1 MSDILQS
8 LNPVQREA
16 ASCTEGPL
24 LILAGAGSG
33 KTRVLTHRIAYL
45 IEEKQ
50 VNPWNIM
57 AITFTNKAAQEMR
70 ERVDRLVEFGA
81 ESIWVATFH
90 SSCVRILRRF
100 IDRLGYEKNFTIY
113 DTDDQKS
120 VIRKAVKELDLDPK
134 QYREGP
140 LLGMISSAK
149 NELIE
154 PQDFEDQAGGDFRLC
169 QEAKIYKAYQKTLID
184 NNAVD
189 FDDLLLLTVRLLREN
204 KEILE
209 MYQER
214 LRYIMVDEY
223 QDTNSVQFE
232 LIRLLSGKYRNLC
245 VVGDDD
251 QSIYKFRGADI
262 TNILSFEEAFPGA
275 KVVKLEQNYRSTN
288 RILEA
293 ANAVIANNAHRKE
306 KHLWSE
312 NGEGKE
318 VAFVQYETAYGEAES
333 VIDEILTA
341 VRTGKHQYQDCAIL
355 YRTNAQSRAFEEKC
369 IAKSVPYRLVG
380 GVNFYQRLEIKD
392 ILAYLKTIDS
402 GRDDLSVTRI
412 VNVPKRGIGQVTLN
426 KLSAYAADH
435 GLRLFQAME
444 QVKDIPGMGKA
455 ADKITSFV
463 NQIMVFRAFA
473 KELDADELINR
484 ILEETGYLEELEKL
498 EEEKAATKQENIE
511 ELQNKAA
518 DYYANH
524 DEATLTDF
532 LEEVALVADID
543 NMDSEADSLTLM
555 TLHSA
560 KGLEFPV
567 VYITGMEE
575 GMFPSYMSMNSGD
588 PGDIEE
594 ERRLCYVG
602 ITRAM
607 QELTLT
613 AAKQRMVHGNIQ
625 YNEISRFVREI
636 PAETLDWREE
646 SFGGLFQKGPSSFNK
661 APSSSTFGKSFG
673 SSSQSSFG
681 AGSSSFGSRKQGFDD
696 IFELKNPY
704 AEPLGGSSFGRSFG
718 NRGASAARNAASAP
732 ATYAKAFSSPKP
744 DSLEYGEG
752 DRVSHIK
759 FGKGTVLAIED
770 MKKDYQVTVEFDTA
784 GVKKLFAGFAKLKKI

>member
-1 MSDILQS
+1 MSIYDT
-8 LNPVQREA
+8 LNEQQKDAVLH
-16 ASCTEGPL
+16 TEGPV

-45 IEEKQ
+45 IEEKG

-70 ERVDRLVEFGA
+70 DRVDRLVEFGA

-90 SSCVRILRRF
+90 SSCVRILRRY
-100 IDRLGYEKNFTIY
+100 IDRLGYDNHFTIY

-140 LLGMISSAK
+140 LLGVISAAK
-149 NELIE
+149 NEMIE
-154 PQDFEDQAGGDFRLC
+154 PQDFETQAGGDFRMC

-204 KEILE
+204 RDILE
-209 MYQER
+209 AYQER

-232 LIRLLSGKYRNLC
+232 LIRLLSGKYHNLC

-262 TNILSFEEAFPGA
+262 TNILSFEETFPGA

-288 RILEA
+288 NILEA

-318 VAFVQYETAYGEAES
+318 VSFIHYETAYGEAED
-333 VIDEILTA
+333 VIDKIQTS
-341 VRTGKHQYQDCAIL
+341 VHMGKHQYQDCAIL

-369 IAKSVPYRLVG
+369 IKKSVPYRLVG
-380 GVNFYQRLEIKD
+380 GVNFYQRQEIKD

-426 KLSAYAADH
+426 KLAVYASEH
-435 GLRLFQAME
+435 GMRLFQAME
-444 QVKDIPGMGKA
+444 QVEQISGIGKA
-455 ADKITSFV
+455 ADKIKGFV
-463 NQIMVFRAFA
+463 NQIMVFRALA
-473 KELDADELINR
+473 KELDAAELIES
-484 ILEETGYLEELEKL
+484 ILEQTGYLEELEKL
-498 EEEKAATKQENIE
+498 EEDKAQAKQENLE
-511 ELQNKAA
+511 EFQNKAA

-524 DEATLTDF
+524 DEAALTDF

-567 VYITGMEE
+567 VYMTGMEE
-575 GMFPSYMSMNSGD
+575 GLFPSYMSMNSGD

-607 QELTLT
+607 QQLTLT

-625 YNEISRFVREI
+625 YSAISRFVKEL
-636 PAETLDWREE
+636 PQEKLDWKEE
-646 SFGGLFQKGPSSFNK
+646 TFGGLFKKGPSTTANLLSD
-661 APSSSTFGKSFG
+661 SLFGG
-673 SSSQSSFG
+673 SSSMSS
-681 AGSSSFGSRKQGFDD
+681 
-696 IFELKNPY
+696 
-704 AEPLGGSSFGRSFG
+704 GSSFS
-718 NRGASAARNAASAP
+718 ASQGSQTAKKTNYDNVFDLK
-732 ATYAKAFSSPKP
+732 YAKAFSSPKP
-744 DSLEYGEG
+744 DSLDYKEG

-759 FGKGTVLAIED
+759 FGKGTVLAVED

>member
-1 MSDILQS
+1 MRTVFLPFLWRKNVSDILQS
-8 LNPVQREA
+8 LNPVQKEA

-45 IEEKQ
+45 IEEKG

-70 ERVDRLVEFGA
+70 DRVDHLVEFGA

-90 SSCVRILRRF
+90 SSCVRILRRY
-100 IDRLGYEKNFTIY
+100 IDRLGYDNHFTIY

-140 LLGMISSAK
+140 LLGVISAAK
-149 NELIE
+149 NEMIE
-154 PQDFEDQAGGDFRLC
+154 PQDFETQAGGDFRMC

-204 KEILE
+204 RDILE
-209 MYQER
+209 AYQER

-232 LIRLLSGKYRNLC
+232 LIRLLSGKYHNLC

-262 TNILSFEEAFPGA
+262 TNILSFEETFPGA

-288 RILEA
+288 NILEA
-293 ANAVIANNAHRKE
+293 ANSVIANNAHRKE

-318 VAFVQYETAYGEAES
+318 VSFIHYETAYGEAED
-333 VIDEILTA
+333 VIDKIQTA
-341 VRTGKHQYQDCAIL
+341 VHMGKHQYQDCAIL

-369 IAKSVPYRLVG
+369 IKKSVPYRLVG
-380 GVNFYQRLEIKD
+380 GVNFYQRQEIKD

-426 KLSAYAADH
+426 KLAVYASEH
-435 GLRLFQAME
+435 GMRLFQAME
-444 QVKDIPGMGKA
+444 QVEQISGIGKA
-455 ADKITSFV
+455 ADKIKGFV
-463 NQIMVFRAFA
+463 NQIMVFRALA
-473 KELDADELINR
+473 KELDAAELIES
-484 ILEETGYLEELEKL
+484 ILEQTGYLEELEKL
-498 EEEKAATKQENIE
+498 EEDKAQAKQENLE
-511 ELQNKAA
+511 EFQNKAA

-524 DEATLTDF
+524 DEAALTDF

-567 VYITGMEE
+567 VYMTGMEE
-575 GMFPSYMSMNSGD
+575 GLFPSYMSMNSGD

-607 QELTLT
+607 QQLTLT

-625 YNEISRFVREI
+625 YSAISRFVKEL
-636 PAETLDWREE
+636 PQEKLDWKEE
-646 SFGGLFQKGPSSFNK
+646 TFGGLFKKGPSMTANSL
-661 APSSSTFGKSFG
+661 SDSLFGG
-673 SSSQSSFG
+673 SSSMSS
-681 AGSSSFGSRKQGFDD
+681 
-696 IFELKNPY
+696 
-704 AEPLGGSSFGRSFG
+704 GSSFS
-718 NRGASAARNAASAP
+718 ASQGSQTAKKTNYDNVFDLK
-732 ATYAKAFSSPKP
+732 YAKAFSSPKP
-744 DSLEYGEG
+744 DSLDYKEG

-759 FGKGTVLAIED
+759 FGKGTVLAVED

>member
-1 MSDILQS
+1 MRTVFLPFLWRKNVSDILQS
-8 LNPVQREA
+8 LNPVQKEA

-45 IEEKQ
+45 IEEKG

-70 ERVDRLVEFGA
+70 DRVDRLVEFGA

-90 SSCVRILRRF
+90 SSCVRILRRY
-100 IDRLGYEKNFTIY
+100 IDRLGYDNHFTIY

-140 LLGMISSAK
+140 LLGVISAAK
-149 NELIE
+149 NEMIE
-154 PQDFEDQAGGDFRLC
+154 PQDFETQAGGDFRMC

-204 KEILE
+204 RDILE
-209 MYQER
+209 AYQER

-232 LIRLLSGKYRNLC
+232 LIRLLSGKYHNLC

-262 TNILSFEEAFPGA
+262 TNILSFEETFPGA

-288 RILEA
+288 NILEA

-318 VAFVQYETAYGEAES
+318 VSFIHYETAYGEAED
-333 VIDEILTA
+333 VIDKIQTS
-341 VRTGKHQYQDCAIL
+341 VHMGKHQYQDCAIL

-369 IAKSVPYRLVG
+369 IKKSVPYRLVG
-380 GVNFYQRLEIKD
+380 GVNFYQRQEIKD

-426 KLSAYAADH
+426 KLAVYASEH
-435 GLRLFQAME
+435 GMRLFQAME
-444 QVKDIPGMGKA
+444 QAEQIPGIGKA
-455 ADKITSFV
+455 ADKIKGFV
-463 NQIMVFRAFA
+463 NQIMVFRALA
-473 KELDADELINR
+473 KELDAAELIES
-484 ILEETGYLEELEKL
+484 ILEQTGYLEELEKL
-498 EEEKAATKQENIE
+498 EEDKAQAKQENLE
-511 ELQNKAA
+511 EFQNKAA

-524 DEATLTDF
+524 DEAALTDF

-567 VYITGMEE
+567 VYMTGMEE
-575 GMFPSYMSMNSGD
+575 GLFPSYMSMNSGD

-607 QELTLT
+607 QQLTLT

-625 YNEISRFVREI
+625 YSAISRFVKEL
-636 PAETLDWREE
+636 PQEKLDWKEE
-646 SFGGLFQKGPSSFNK
+646 TFGGLFKKGPSMTANLLSD
-661 APSSSTFGKSFG
+661 SLFGG
-673 SSSQSSFG
+673 SSSMSS
-681 AGSSSFGSRKQGFDD
+681 
-696 IFELKNPY
+696 
-704 AEPLGGSSFGRSFG
+704 GSSFS
-718 NRGASAARNAASAP
+718 ASQGSQTAKKTNYDNVFDLK
-732 ATYAKAFSSPKP
+732 YAKAFSSPKP
-744 DSLEYGEG
+744 DSLDYKEG

-759 FGKGTVLAIED
+759 FGKGTVLAVED

>member
-1 MSDILQS
+1 MRTVFLPFLWRKNVSDILQS
-8 LNPVQREA
+8 LNPVQKEA

-45 IEEKQ
+45 IEEKG

-70 ERVDRLVEFGA
+70 DRVDRLVEFGA

-90 SSCVRILRRF
+90 SSCVRILRRY
-100 IDRLGYEKNFTIY
+100 IDRLGYDNHFTIY

-140 LLGMISSAK
+140 LLGVISAAK
-149 NELIE
+149 NEMIE
-154 PQDFEDQAGGDFRLC
+154 PQDFETQAGGDFRMC

-204 KEILE
+204 RDILE
-209 MYQER
+209 AYQER

-232 LIRLLSGKYRNLC
+232 LIRLLSGKYHNLC

-262 TNILSFEEAFPGA
+262 TNILSFEETFPGA

-288 RILEA
+288 NILEA
-293 ANAVIANNAHRKE
+293 ANSVIANNAHRKE

-318 VAFVQYETAYGEAES
+318 VSFIHYETAYGEAED
-333 VIDEILTA
+333 VIDKIQTS
-341 VRTGKHQYQDCAIL
+341 VHMGKHQYQDCAIL

-369 IAKSVPYRLVG
+369 IKKSVPYRLVG
-380 GVNFYQRLEIKD
+380 GVNFYQRQEIKD

-426 KLSAYAADH
+426 KLAVYASEH
-435 GLRLFQAME
+435 GMRLFQAME
-444 QVKDIPGMGKA
+444 QAEQIPGIGKA
-455 ADKITSFV
+455 ADKIKGFV
-463 NQIMVFRAFA
+463 NQIMVFRALA
-473 KELDADELINR
+473 KELDAAELIES
-484 ILEETGYLEELEKL
+484 ILEQTGYLEELEKL
-498 EEEKAATKQENIE
+498 EEDKAQAKRENLDE
-511 ELQNKAA
+511 FQNKAA

-524 DEATLTDF
+524 DEAALTDF

-567 VYITGMEE
+567 VYMTGMEE
-575 GMFPSYMSMNSGD
+575 GLFPSYMSMNSGD

-607 QELTLT
+607 QQLTLT

-625 YNEISRFVREI
+625 YSAISRFVKEL
-636 PAETLDWREE
+636 PQEKLDWKEE
-646 SFGGLFQKGPSSFNK
+646 TFGGLFKKGSSMTAN
-661 APSSSTFGKSFG
+661 SLSGSLFGG
-673 SSSQSSFG
+673 SSSMSSGISFS
-681 AGSSSFGSRKQGFDD
+681 ASQGSQTAKKTNYDNVFD
-696 IFELKNPY
+696 LK
-704 AEPLGGSSFGRSFG
+704 
-718 NRGASAARNAASAP
+718 
-732 ATYAKAFSSPKP
+732 YAKAFSSPKP
-744 DSLEYGEG
+744 DSLDYKEG

-759 FGKGTVLAIED
+759 FGKGTVLAVED

>member
-1 MSDILQS
+1 MRTVFLPFLWRKNVSDILQS
-8 LNPVQREA
+8 LNPVQKEA

-45 IEEKQ
+45 IEEKG

-70 ERVDRLVEFGA
+70 DRVDRLVEFGA

-90 SSCVRILRRF
+90 SSCVRILRRY
-100 IDRLGYEKNFTIY
+100 IDRLGYDNHFTIY

-140 LLGMISSAK
+140 LLGVISAAK
-149 NELIE
+149 NEMIE
-154 PQDFEDQAGGDFRLC
+154 PQDFETQAGGDFRMC

-204 KEILE
+204 RDILE
-209 MYQER
+209 AYQER

-232 LIRLLSGKYRNLC
+232 LIRLLSGKYHNLC

-262 TNILSFEEAFPGA
+262 TNILSFEETFPGA

-288 RILEA
+288 NILEA

-318 VAFVQYETAYGEAES
+318 VSFIHYETAYGEAED
-333 VIDEILTA
+333 VIDKIQTS
-341 VRTGKHQYQDCAIL
+341 VHMGKHQYQDCAIL
-355 YRTNAQSRAFEEKC
+355 YRTNAQSRVFEEKC
-369 IAKSVPYRLVG
+369 IKKSVPYRLVG
-380 GVNFYQRLEIKD
+380 GVNFYQRQEIKD

-426 KLSAYAADH
+426 KLAVYASEH
-435 GLRLFQAME
+435 GMRLFQAME
-444 QVKDIPGMGKA
+444 QVEQISGIGKA
-455 ADKITSFV
+455 ADKIKGFV
-463 NQIMVFRAFA
+463 NQIMVFRALA
-473 KELDADELINR
+473 KELDAAELIES
-484 ILEETGYLEELEKL
+484 ILEQTGYLEELEKL
-498 EEEKAATKQENIE
+498 EEDKAQAKQENLE
-511 ELQNKAA
+511 EFQNKAA

-524 DEATLTDF
+524 DEAALTDF

-567 VYITGMEE
+567 VYMTGMEE
-575 GMFPSYMSMNSGD
+575 GLFPSYMSMNSGD

-607 QELTLT
+607 QQLTLT

-625 YNEISRFVREI
+625 YSAISRFVKEL
-636 PAETLDWREE
+636 PQEKLDWKEE
-646 SFGGLFQKGPSSFNK
+646 TFGGIFKKGPSMTANSL
-661 APSSSTFGKSFG
+661 SDSLFGG
-673 SSSQSSFG
+673 SSSMSS
-681 AGSSSFGSRKQGFDD
+681 
-696 IFELKNPY
+696 
-704 AEPLGGSSFGRSFG
+704 GSSFS
-718 NRGASAARNAASAP
+718 ASQGSQTAKKTNYDNVFDLK
-732 ATYAKAFSSPKP
+732 YAKAFSSPKP
-744 DSLEYGEG
+744 DSLDYKEG

-759 FGKGTVLAIED
+759 FGKGTVLAVED

>member
-1 MSDILQS
+1 MRTVFLPFLWRKNVSDILQS
-8 LNPVQREA
+8 LNPVQKEA

-45 IEEKQ
+45 IEEKG

-70 ERVDRLVEFGA
+70 DRVDRLVEFGA

-90 SSCVRILRRF
+90 SSCVRILRRY
-100 IDRLGYEKNFTIY
+100 IDRLGYDNHFTIY

-140 LLGMISSAK
+140 LLGVISTAK
-149 NELIE
+149 NEMIE
-154 PQDFEDQAGGDFRLC
+154 PQDFETQAGGDFRMC

-204 KEILE
+204 RDILE
-209 MYQER
+209 AYQER

-232 LIRLLSGKYRNLC
+232 LIRLLSGKYHNLC

-262 TNILSFEEAFPGA
+262 TNILSFEETFPGA

-288 RILEA
+288 NILEA

-318 VAFVQYETAYGEAES
+318 VSFIHYETAYGEAED
-333 VIDEILTA
+333 VIDKIQTS
-341 VRTGKHQYQDCAIL
+341 VHMGKHQYQDCAIL

-369 IAKSVPYRLVG
+369 IKKSVPYRLVG
-380 GVNFYQRLEIKD
+380 GVNFYQRQEIKD

-426 KLSAYAADH
+426 KLAVYASEH
-435 GLRLFQAME
+435 GMRLFQAME
-444 QVKDIPGMGKA
+444 QVEQISGIGKA
-455 ADKITSFV
+455 ADKIKGFV
-463 NQIMVFRAFA
+463 NQIMVFRALA
-473 KELDADELINR
+473 KELDAAELIES
-484 ILEETGYLEELEKL
+484 ILEQTGYLEELEKL
-498 EEEKAATKQENIE
+498 EEDKAQAKQENLE
-511 ELQNKAA
+511 EFQNKAA

-524 DEATLTDF
+524 DEAALTDF

-567 VYITGMEE
+567 VYMTGMEE
-575 GMFPSYMSMNSGD
+575 GLFPSYMSMNSGD

-607 QELTLT
+607 QQLTLT

-625 YNEISRFVREI
+625 YSAISRFVKEL
-636 PAETLDWREE
+636 PQEKLDWKEE
-646 SFGGLFQKGPSSFNK
+646 TFGGLFKKGPSMTANLLSD
-661 APSSSTFGKSFG
+661 SLFGG
-673 SSSQSSFG
+673 SSSMSS
-681 AGSSSFGSRKQGFDD
+681 
-696 IFELKNPY
+696 
-704 AEPLGGSSFGRSFG
+704 GSSFS
-718 NRGASAARNAASAP
+718 ASQGSQTAKKTNYDNVFDLK
-732 ATYAKAFSSPKP
+732 YAKAFSSPKP
-744 DSLEYGEG
+744 DSLDYKEG

-759 FGKGTVLAIED
+759 FGKGTVLAVED

>member
-1 MSDILQS
+1 MRTVFLPFLWRKNVSDILQS
-8 LNPVQREA
+8 LNPVQKEA

-45 IEEKQ
+45 IEEKG

-70 ERVDRLVEFGA
+70 DRVDHLVEFGA

-90 SSCVRILRRF
+90 SSCVRILRRY
-100 IDRLGYEKNFTIY
+100 IDRLGYDNHFTIY

-140 LLGMISSAK
+140 LLGVISAAK
-149 NELIE
+149 NEMIE
-154 PQDFEDQAGGDFRLC
+154 PQDFETQAGGDFRMC

-204 KEILE
+204 RDILE
-209 MYQER
+209 AYQER

-232 LIRLLSGKYRNLC
+232 LIRLLSGKYHNLC

-262 TNILSFEEAFPGA
+262 TNILSFEETFPGA

-288 RILEA
+288 NILEA

-318 VAFVQYETAYGEAES
+318 VSFIHYETAYGEAED
-333 VIDEILTA
+333 VIDKIQTS
-341 VRTGKHQYQDCAIL
+341 VHMGKHQYQDCAIL

-369 IAKSVPYRLVG
+369 IKKSVPYRLVG
-380 GVNFYQRLEIKD
+380 GVNFYQRQEIKD

-426 KLSAYAADH
+426 KLAVYASEH
-435 GLRLFQAME
+435 GMRLFQAME
-444 QVKDIPGMGKA
+444 QVEQISGIGKA
-455 ADKITSFV
+455 ADKIKGFV
-463 NQIMVFRAFA
+463 NQIMVFRALA
-473 KELDADELINR
+473 KELDAAELIES
-484 ILEETGYLEELEKL
+484 ILEQTGYLEELEKL
-498 EEEKAATKQENIE
+498 EEDKAQAKQENLE
-511 ELQNKAA
+511 EFQNKAA

-524 DEATLTDF
+524 DEAALTDF

-567 VYITGMEE
+567 VYMTGMEE
-575 GMFPSYMSMNSGD
+575 GLFPSYMSMNSGD

-607 QELTLT
+607 QQLTLT

-625 YNEISRFVREI
+625 YSAISRFVKEL
-636 PAETLDWREE
+636 PQEKLDWKEE
-646 SFGGLFQKGPSSFNK
+646 TFGGLFKKGPSMTANSL
-661 APSSSTFGKSFG
+661 SDSLFGG
-673 SSSQSSFG
+673 SSSMSS
-681 AGSSSFGSRKQGFDD
+681 
-696 IFELKNPY
+696 
-704 AEPLGGSSFGRSFG
+704 GSSFS
-718 NRGASAARNAASAP
+718 ASQGSQTAKKTNYDNVFDLK
-732 ATYAKAFSSPKP
+732 YAKAFSSPKP
-744 DSLEYGEG
+744 DSLDYKEG

-759 FGKGTVLAIED
+759 FGKGTVLAVED

>member
-1 MSDILQS
+1 MRTVFLPFLWRKNVSDILQS
-8 LNPVQREA
+8 LNPVQKEA

-45 IEEKQ
+45 IDEKG

-70 ERVDRLVEFGA
+70 DRVDRLVEFGA

-90 SSCVRILRRF
+90 SSCVRILRRY
-100 IDRLGYEKNFTIY
+100 IDRLGYDNHFTIY

-120 VIRKAVKELDLDPK
+120 IIRKAVKELDLDPK

-140 LLGMISSAK
+140 LLGVISAAK
-149 NELIE
+149 NEMIE
-154 PQDFEDQAGGDFRLC
+154 PQDFETQAGGDFRMC

-204 KEILE
+204 RDILE
-209 MYQER
+209 AYQER

-232 LIRLLSGKYRNLC
+232 LIRLISGKYHNLC

-262 TNILSFEEAFPGA
+262 TNILSFEETFPGA

-288 RILEA
+288 NILEA

-318 VAFVQYETAYGEAES
+318 VSFIHYETAYGEAED
-333 VIDEILTA
+333 VIDKIQTA
-341 VRTGKHQYQDCAIL
+341 VHMGKYQYQDCAIL

-369 IAKSVPYRLVG
+369 IKKSVPYRLVG
-380 GVNFYQRLEIKD
+380 GVNFYQRQEIKD

-426 KLSAYAADH
+426 KLAVYASEH
-435 GLRLFQAME
+435 GMRLFQAME
-444 QVKDIPGMGKA
+444 QVEQISGIGKA
-455 ADKITSFV
+455 ADKIKGFV
-463 NQIMVFRAFA
+463 NQIMVFRALA
-473 KELDADELINR
+473 KELDAAELIES
-484 ILEETGYLEELEKL
+484 ILEQTGYLEELEKL
-498 EEEKAATKQENIE
+498 EEDKAQAKQENLDE
-511 ELQNKAA
+511 FQNKAA

-524 DEATLTDF
+524 DEAALTDF

-567 VYITGMEE
+567 VYMTGMEE
-575 GMFPSYMSMNSGD
+575 GLFPSYMSMNSGD

-607 QELTLT
+607 QQLTLT

-625 YNEISRFVREI
+625 YSAISRFVKEL
-636 PAETLDWREE
+636 PQEKLDWKEE
-646 SFGGLFQKGPSSFNK
+646 TFGGIFKKGQSMNANSLSGSLFG
-661 APSSSTFGKSFG
+661 G
-673 SSSQSSFG
+673 SSSMSS
-681 AGSSSFGSRKQGFDD
+681 
-696 IFELKNPY
+696 
-704 AEPLGGSSFGRSFG
+704 GSSFS
-718 NRGASAARNAASAP
+718 ASQGSQIAKKTSYDNVFDLK
-732 ATYAKAFSSPKP
+732 YAKAFSSPKP
-744 DSLEYGEG
+744 DSLDYKEG

-759 FGKGTVLAIED
+759 FGKGTVLAVED

>member
-1 MSDILQS
+1 MRTVFLPFLWRKNVSDILQS
-8 LNPVQREA
+8 LNPVQKEA

-45 IEEKQ
+45 IEEKG

-70 ERVDRLVEFGA
+70 DRVDRLVEFGA

-90 SSCVRILRRF
+90 SSCVRILRRY
-100 IDRLGYEKNFTIY
+100 IDRLGYDNHFTIY

-140 LLGMISSAK
+140 LLGVISAAK
-149 NELIE
+149 NEMIE
-154 PQDFEDQAGGDFRLC
+154 PQDFETQAGGDFRMC

-189 FDDLLLLTVRLLREN
+189 FDDLLLLTVRLLCEN
-204 KEILE
+204 RDILE
-209 MYQER
+209 AYQER

-232 LIRLLSGKYRNLC
+232 LIRLLSGKYHNLC

-262 TNILSFEEAFPGA
+262 TNILSFEETFPGA

-288 RILEA
+288 NILEA
-293 ANAVIANNAHRKE
+293 ANSVIANNAHRKE

-318 VAFVQYETAYGEAES
+318 VSFIHYETAYGEAED
-333 VIDEILTA
+333 VIDKIQTS
-341 VRTGKHQYQDCAIL
+341 VHMGKHQYQDCAIL

-369 IAKSVPYRLVG
+369 IKKSVPYRLVG
-380 GVNFYQRLEIKD
+380 GVNFYQRQEIKD

-426 KLSAYAADH
+426 KLAVYASEH
-435 GLRLFQAME
+435 GMRLFQAME
-444 QVKDIPGMGKA
+444 QVEQISGIGKA
-455 ADKITSFV
+455 ADKIKGFV
-463 NQIMVFRAFA
+463 NQIMVFRALA
-473 KELDADELINR
+473 KELDAAELIES
-484 ILEETGYLEELEKL
+484 ILEQTGYLEELEKL
-498 EEEKAATKQENIE
+498 EEDKAQAKQENLE
-511 ELQNKAA
+511 EFQNKAA

-524 DEATLTDF
+524 DEAALTDF

-567 VYITGMEE
+567 VYMTGMEE
-575 GMFPSYMSMNSGD
+575 GLFPSYMSMNSGD

-607 QELTLT
+607 QQLTLT

-625 YNEISRFVREI
+625 YSAISRFVKEL
-636 PAETLDWREE
+636 PQEKLDWKEE
-646 SFGGLFQKGPSSFNK
+646 TFGGLFKKGPSMTANSL
-661 APSSSTFGKSFG
+661 SDSLFGG
-673 SSSQSSFG
+673 SSSMSS
-681 AGSSSFGSRKQGFDD
+681 
-696 IFELKNPY
+696 
-704 AEPLGGSSFGRSFG
+704 GSSFS
-718 NRGASAARNAASAP
+718 ASQGSQTAKKTNYDNVFDLK
-732 ATYAKAFSSPKP
+732 YAKAFSSPKP
-744 DSLEYGEG
+744 DSLDYKEG

-759 FGKGTVLAIED
+759 FGKGTVLAVED

>member
-1 MSDILQS
+1 MRTVFLPFLWRKNVSDILQS
-8 LNPVQREA
+8 LNPVQKEA

-45 IEEKQ
+45 IEEKG

-70 ERVDRLVEFGA
+70 DRVDRLVEFGA

-90 SSCVRILRRF
+90 SSCVRILRRY
-100 IDRLGYEKNFTIY
+100 IDRLGYDNHFTIY

-140 LLGMISSAK
+140 LLGVISAAK
-149 NELIE
+149 NEMIE
-154 PQDFEDQAGGDFRLC
+154 PQDFETQAGGDFRMC

-204 KEILE
+204 RDVLE
-209 MYQER
+209 AYQER

-232 LIRLLSGKYRNLC
+232 LIRLLSGKYHNLC

-262 TNILSFEEAFPGA
+262 TNILSFEETFPGA

-288 RILEA
+288 NILEA
-293 ANAVIANNAHRKE
+293 ANSVIANNAHRKE

-318 VAFVQYETAYGEAES
+318 VSFIHYETAYGEAED
-333 VIDEILTA
+333 VIDKIQTS
-341 VRTGKHQYQDCAIL
+341 VHMGKYQYQDCAIL

-369 IAKSVPYRLVG
+369 IKKSVPYRLVG
-380 GVNFYQRLEIKD
+380 GVNFYQRQEIKD

-412 VNVPKRGIGQVTLN
+412 VNVPKRGIGQATLN
-426 KLSAYAADH
+426 KLDVYASEH
-435 GLRLFQAME
+435 GMRLFQAME
-444 QVKDIPGMGKA
+444 QVEQIPGMGKA
-455 ADKITSFV
+455 ADKIKGFV
-463 NQIMVFRAFA
+463 NQIMLFRALA
-473 KELDADELINR
+473 KELDAAELIES
-484 ILEETGYLEELEKL
+484 ILEQTGYLEELEKL
-498 EEEKAATKQENIE
+498 EEDKAQAKQENLDE
-511 ELQNKAA
+511 FQNKAA

-524 DEATLTDF
+524 DEAALTDF

-567 VYITGMEE
+567 VYMTGMEE
-575 GMFPSYMSMNSGD
+575 GLFPSYMS
-588 PGDIEE
+588 
-594 ERRLCYVG
+594 V
-602 ITRAM
+602 
-607 QELTLT
+607 
-613 AAKQRMVHGNIQ
+613 
-625 YNEISRFVREI
+625 
-636 PAETLDWREE
+636 
-646 SFGGLFQKGPSSFNK
+646 
-661 APSSSTFGKSFG
+661 
-673 SSSQSSFG
+673 
-681 AGSSSFGSRKQGFDD
+681 
-696 IFELKNPY
+696 
-704 AEPLGGSSFGRSFG
+704 
-718 NRGASAARNAASAP
+718 SAAA
-732 ATYAKAFSSPKP
+732 
-744 DSLEYGEG
+744 L
-752 DRVSHIK
+752 
-759 FGKGTVLAIED
+759 L
-770 MKKDYQVTVEFDTA
+770 
-784 GVKKLFAGFAKLKKI
+784 L

>member
-1 MSDILQS
+1 MRTVFLPFLWRKNVSDILQS
-8 LNPVQREA
+8 LNPVQKEA

-45 IEEKQ
+45 IEEKG

-70 ERVDRLVEFGA
+70 DRVDRLVEFGA

-90 SSCVRILRRF
+90 SSCVRILRRY
-100 IDRLGYEKNFTIY
+100 IDRLGYDNHFTIY

-140 LLGMISSAK
+140 LLGVISAAK
-149 NELIE
+149 NEMIE
-154 PQDFEDQAGGDFRLC
+154 PQDFETQAGGDFRMC

-204 KEILE
+204 RDILE
-209 MYQER
+209 AYQER

-232 LIRLLSGKYRNLC
+232 LIRLLSGKYHNLC

-262 TNILSFEEAFPGA
+262 TNILSFEETFPGA

-288 RILEA
+288 NILEA
-293 ANAVIANNAHRKE
+293 ANSVIANNAHRKE

-318 VAFVQYETAYGEAES
+318 VSFIHYETAYGEAED
-333 VIDEILTA
+333 VIDKIQTS
-341 VRTGKHQYQDCAIL
+341 VHMGKYQYQDCAIL

-369 IAKSVPYRLVG
+369 IKKSVPYRLVG
-380 GVNFYQRLEIKD
+380 GVNFYQRQEIKD

-426 KLSAYAADH
+426 KLAVYASEH
-435 GLRLFQAME
+435 GMRLFQAME
-444 QVKDIPGMGKA
+444 QAEQIPGIGKA
-455 ADKITSFV
+455 ADKIKGFV
-463 NQIMVFRAFA
+463 NQIMVFRALA
-473 KELDADELINR
+473 KELDAAELIES
-484 ILEETGYLEELEKL
+484 ILEQTGYLEELEKL
-498 EEEKAATKQENIE
+498 EEDKAQAKQENLDE
-511 ELQNKAA
+511 FQNKAA

-524 DEATLTDF
+524 DEAALTDF

-567 VYITGMEE
+567 VYMTGMEE
-575 GMFPSYMSMNSGD
+575 GLFPSYMSMNSGD

-607 QELTLT
+607 QQLTLT

-625 YNEISRFVREI
+625 YSAISRFVKEL
-636 PAETLDWREE
+636 PQEKLDWKEE
-646 SFGGLFQKGPSSFNK
+646 TFGGLFKKGPSMNANSL
-661 APSSSTFGKSFG
+661 SGSLFGG
-673 SSSQSSFG
+673 SSSMSS
-681 AGSSSFGSRKQGFDD
+681 
-696 IFELKNPY
+696 
-704 AEPLGGSSFGRSFG
+704 GSSFS
-718 NRGASAARNAASAP
+718 ASQGSQTAKKTNYDNVFDLK
-732 ATYAKAFSSPKP
+732 YAKAFSSPKP
-744 DSLEYGEG
+744 DSLDYKEG

-759 FGKGTVLAIED
+759 FGKGTVLAVED

>member
-1 MSDILQS
+1 MRTVFLPFLWRKNVSDILQS
-8 LNPVQREA
+8 LNPVQKEA

-45 IEEKQ
+45 IEEKG

-70 ERVDRLVEFGA
+70 DRVDRLVEFGA

-90 SSCVRILRRF
+90 SSCVRILRRY
-100 IDRLGYEKNFTIY
+100 IDRLGYDNHFTIY

-140 LLGMISSAK
+140 LLGVISAAK
-149 NELIE
+149 NEMIE
-154 PQDFEDQAGGDFRLC
+154 PQDFETQAGGDFRMC

-204 KEILE
+204 RDVLE
-209 MYQER
+209 AYQER

-232 LIRLLSGKYRNLC
+232 LIRLLSGKYHNLC

-262 TNILSFEEAFPGA
+262 TNILSFEETFPGA

-288 RILEA
+288 NILEA
-293 ANAVIANNAHRKE
+293 ANSVIANNAHRKE

-318 VAFVQYETAYGEAES
+318 VSFIHYETAYGEAED
-333 VIDEILTA
+333 VIDKIQTA
-341 VRTGKHQYQDCAIL
+341 VHMGKYQYQDCAIL

-369 IAKSVPYRLVG
+369 IKKSVPYRLVG
-380 GVNFYQRLEIKD
+380 GVNFYQRQEIKD

-426 KLSAYAADH
+426 KLAVYASEH
-435 GLRLFQAME
+435 GMRLFQAME
-444 QVKDIPGMGKA
+444 QAEQIPGIGKA
-455 ADKITSFV
+455 ADKIKGFV
-463 NQIMVFRAFA
+463 NQIMVFRALA
-473 KELDADELINR
+473 KELDAAELIES
-484 ILEETGYLEELEKL
+484 ILEQTGYLEELEKL
-498 EEEKAATKQENIE
+498 EEDKAQAKQENLDE
-511 ELQNKAA
+511 FQNKAA

-524 DEATLTDF
+524 DEAALTDF

-567 VYITGMEE
+567 VYMTGMEE
-575 GMFPSYMSMNSGD
+575 GLFPSYMSMNSGD

-607 QELTLT
+607 RQLTLT

-625 YNEISRFVREI
+625 YSAISRFVKEL
-636 PAETLDWREE
+636 PQEKLDWKEE
-646 SFGGLFQKGPSSFNK
+646 TFGGLFKKGPSMTANSL
-661 APSSSTFGKSFG
+661 S
-673 SSSQSSFG
+673 
-681 AGSSSFGSRKQGFDD
+681 
-696 IFELKNPY
+696 
-704 AEPLGGSSFGRSFG
+704 GSSFS
-718 NRGASAARNAASAP
+718 ASQGSQTAKKTNYDNVFDLK
-732 ATYAKAFSSPKP
+732 YAKAFSSPKP
-744 DSLEYGEG
+744 DSLDYKEG

-759 FGKGTVLAIED
+759 FGKGTVLAVED

>member
-1 MSDILQS
+1 MRTVFLPFLWRKNVSDILQS
-8 LNPVQREA
+8 LNPVQKEA

-45 IEEKQ
+45 IEEKG

-70 ERVDRLVEFGA
+70 DRVDRLVEFGA

-90 SSCVRILRRF
+90 SSCVRILRRY
-100 IDRLGYEKNFTIY
+100 IDRLGYDNHFTIY

-140 LLGMISSAK
+140 LLGVISAAK
-149 NELIE
+149 NEMIE
-154 PQDFEDQAGGDFRLC
+154 PQDFETQAGGDFRMC

-204 KEILE
+204 RDILE
-209 MYQER
+209 AYQER

-232 LIRLLSGKYRNLC
+232 LIRLLSGKYHNLC

-262 TNILSFEEAFPGA
+262 TNILSFEETFPGA

-288 RILEA
+288 NILEA
-293 ANAVIANNAHRKE
+293 ANSVIANNAHRKE

-318 VAFVQYETAYGEAES
+318 VSFIHYETAYGEAED
-333 VIDEILTA
+333 VIDKIQTS
-341 VRTGKHQYQDCAIL
+341 VHMGKYQYQDCAIL

-369 IAKSVPYRLVG
+369 IKKSVPYRLVG
-380 GVNFYQRLEIKD
+380 GVNFYQRQEIKD

-426 KLSAYAADH
+426 KLAVYASEH
-435 GLRLFQAME
+435 GMRLFQAME
-444 QVKDIPGMGKA
+444 QAEQIPGIGKA
-455 ADKITSFV
+455 ADKIKGFV
-463 NQIMVFRAFA
+463 NQIMVFRALA
-473 KELDADELINR
+473 RELDAAELIES
-484 ILEETGYLEELEKL
+484 ILEQTGYLEELEKL
-498 EEEKAATKQENIE
+498 EEDKAQAKQENLE
-511 ELQNKAA
+511 EFQNKAA

-524 DEATLTDF
+524 DEAALTDF

-567 VYITGMEE
+567 VYMTGMEE
-575 GMFPSYMSMNSGD
+575 GLFPSYMSMNSGD

-607 QELTLT
+607 QQLTLT

-625 YNEISRFVREI
+625 YSAISRFVKEL
-636 PAETLDWREE
+636 PQEKLDWKEE
-646 SFGGLFQKGPSSFNK
+646 TFGGLFKKGPSMTANSL
-661 APSSSTFGKSFG
+661 SDSLFGG
-673 SSSQSSFG
+673 SSSMSS
-681 AGSSSFGSRKQGFDD
+681 
-696 IFELKNPY
+696 
-704 AEPLGGSSFGRSFG
+704 GSSFS
-718 NRGASAARNAASAP
+718 ASQGSQTAKKTNYDNVFDLK
-732 ATYAKAFSSPKP
+732 YAKAFSSPKP
-744 DSLEYGEG
+744 DSLDYKEG

-759 FGKGTVLAIED
+759 FGKGTVLAVED

>member
-1 MSDILQS
+1 MRTVFLPFLWRKNVSDILQS
-8 LNPVQREA
+8 LNPVQKEA

-45 IEEKQ
+45 IEEKG

-70 ERVDRLVEFGA
+70 DRVDRLVEFGA

-90 SSCVRILRRF
+90 SSCVRILRRY
-100 IDRLGYEKNFTIY
+100 IDRLGYDNHFTIY

-140 LLGMISSAK
+140 LLGVISAAK
-149 NELIE
+149 NEMIE
-154 PQDFEDQAGGDFRLC
+154 PQDFETQAGGDFRMC

-204 KEILE
+204 RDVLE
-209 MYQER
+209 AYQER

-232 LIRLLSGKYRNLC
+232 LIRLLSGKYHNLC

-262 TNILSFEEAFPGA
+262 TNILSFEETFPGA

-288 RILEA
+288 NILEA
-293 ANAVIANNAHRKE
+293 ANSVIANNAKKKK

-318 VAFVQYETAYGEAES
+318 VSFIHYETAYGEAED
-333 VIDEILTA
+333 VIDKIQTS
-341 VRTGKHQYQDCAIL
+341 VHMGKYQYQDCAIL

-369 IAKSVPYRLVG
+369 IKKSVPYRLVG
-380 GVNFYQRLEIKD
+380 GVNFYQRQEIKD

-426 KLSAYAADH
+426 KLAVYASEH
-435 GLRLFQAME
+435 GMRLFQAME
-444 QVKDIPGMGKA
+444 QAEQIPGIGKA
-455 ADKITSFV
+455 ADKIKGFV
-463 NQIMVFRAFA
+463 NQIMVFRALA
-473 KELDADELINR
+473 KELDAAELIES
-484 ILEETGYLEELEKL
+484 ILEQTGYLEELEKL
-498 EEEKAATKQENIE
+498 EEDKAQAKQENLDE
-511 ELQNKAA
+511 FQNKAA

-524 DEATLTDF
+524 DEAALTDF

-567 VYITGMEE
+567 VYMTGMEE
-575 GMFPSYMSMNSGD
+575 GLFPSYMSMNSGD

-607 QELTLT
+607 QQLTLT

-625 YNEISRFVREI
+625 YSAISRFVKEL
-636 PAETLDWREE
+636 PQEKLDWKEE
-646 SFGGLFQKGPSSFNK
+646 TFGGLFKKGPSMTANSL
-661 APSSSTFGKSFG
+661 SSSLFGG
-673 SSSQSSFG
+673 SSSMSS
-681 AGSSSFGSRKQGFDD
+681 
-696 IFELKNPY
+696 
-704 AEPLGGSSFGRSFG
+704 GSSFS
-718 NRGASAARNAASAP
+718 ASQGSQTAKKTNYDNVFDLK
-732 ATYAKAFSSPKP
+732 YAKAFSSPKP
-744 DSLEYGEG
+744 DSLDYKEG

-759 FGKGTVLAIED
+759 FGKGTVLAVED

>member
-1 MSDILQS
+1 MRTVFLPFLWRKNVSDILQS
-8 LNPVQREA
+8 LNPVQKEA

-45 IEEKQ
+45 IEEKG

-70 ERVDRLVEFGA
+70 DRVDRLVEFGA

-90 SSCVRILRRF
+90 SSCVRILRRY
-100 IDRLGYEKNFTIY
+100 IDRLGYDNHFTIY

-140 LLGMISSAK
+140 LLGVISAAK
-149 NELIE
+149 NEMIE
-154 PQDFEDQAGGDFRLC
+154 PQDFETQAGGDFRTC

-204 KEILE
+204 RDILE
-209 MYQER
+209 AYQER

-232 LIRLLSGKYRNLC
+232 LIRLLSGKYHNLC

-262 TNILSFEEAFPGA
+262 TNILSFEETFPGA

-288 RILEA
+288 NILEA
-293 ANAVIANNAHRKE
+293 ANSVIANNAHRKE

-318 VAFVQYETAYGEAES
+318 VSFIHYETAYGEAED
-333 VIDEILTA
+333 VIDKIQTS
-341 VRTGKHQYQDCAIL
+341 VHMGKYQYQDCAIL

-369 IAKSVPYRLVG
+369 IKKSVPYRLVG
-380 GVNFYQRLEIKD
+380 GVNFYQRQEIKD

-426 KLSAYAADH
+426 KLAVYASEH
-435 GLRLFQAME
+435 GMRLFQAME
-444 QVKDIPGMGKA
+444 QAEQIPGIGKA
-455 ADKITSFV
+455 ADKIKGFV
-463 NQIMVFRAFA
+463 NQIMVFRALA
-473 KELDADELINR
+473 KELDAAELIES
-484 ILEETGYLEELEKL
+484 ILEQTGYLEELEKL
-498 EEEKAATKQENIE
+498 EEDKAQAKQENLDE
-511 ELQNKAA
+511 FQNKAA

-524 DEATLTDF
+524 DEAALTDF

-567 VYITGMEE
+567 VYMTGMEE
-575 GMFPSYMSMNSGD
+575 GLFPSYMSMNSGD

-607 QELTLT
+607 QQLTLT

-625 YNEISRFVREI
+625 YSAISRFVKEL
-636 PAETLDWREE
+636 PQEKLDWKEE
-646 SFGGLFQKGPSSFNK
+646 TFGGLFKKGPSMTANSL
-661 APSSSTFGKSFG
+661 SSSLFGG
-673 SSSQSSFG
+673 SSSMSS
-681 AGSSSFGSRKQGFDD
+681 
-696 IFELKNPY
+696 
-704 AEPLGGSSFGRSFG
+704 GSSFS
-718 NRGASAARNAASAP
+718 ASQGSQTAKKTNYDNVFDLK
-732 ATYAKAFSSPKP
+732 YAKAFSSPKP
-744 DSLEYGEG
+744 DSLDYKEG

-759 FGKGTVLAIED
+759 FGKGTVLAVED

>member
-1 MSDILQS
+1 MRTVFLPFLWRKNVSDILQS
-8 LNPVQREA
+8 LNPVQKEA

-45 IEEKQ
+45 IDEKG

-70 ERVDRLVEFGA
+70 DRVDRLVEFGA

-90 SSCVRILRRF
+90 SSCVRILRRY
-100 IDRLGYEKNFTIY
+100 IDRLGYDNHFTIY

-120 VIRKAVKELDLDPK
+120 IIRKAVKELDLDPK

-140 LLGMISSAK
+140 LLGVISAAK
-149 NELIE
+149 NEMIE
-154 PQDFEDQAGGDFRLC
+154 PQDFETQAGGDFRMC

-204 KEILE
+204 RDILE
-209 MYQER
+209 AYQER

-232 LIRLLSGKYRNLC
+232 LIRLLSGKYHNLC

-262 TNILSFEEAFPGA
+262 TNILSFEETFPGA

-288 RILEA
+288 NILEA

-318 VAFVQYETAYGEAES
+318 VFFIHYETAYGEAED
-333 VIDEILTA
+333 VIDKIQTE
-341 VRTGKHQYQDCAIL
+341 VHMGKHQYQDCAIL

-369 IAKSVPYRLVG
+369 IKKSVPYRLVG
-380 GVNFYQRLEIKD
+380 GVNFYQRQEIKD

-426 KLSAYAADH
+426 KLAVYASEH
-435 GLRLFQAME
+435 GMRLFQAME
-444 QVKDIPGMGKA
+444 QVEQISGIGKA
-455 ADKITSFV
+455 ADKIKGFV
-463 NQIMVFRAFA
+463 NQIMVFRALA
-473 KELDADELINR
+473 KELDAAELIES
-484 ILEETGYLEELEKL
+484 ILEQTGYLEELEKL
-498 EEEKAATKQENIE
+498 EEDKAQAKQENLE
-511 ELQNKAA
+511 EFQNKAA

-524 DEATLTDF
+524 DEAALTDF

-567 VYITGMEE
+567 VYMTGMEE
-575 GMFPSYMSMNSGD
+575 GLFPSYMSMNSGD

-607 QELTLT
+607 QQLTLT

-625 YNEISRFVREI
+625 YSAISRFVKEL
-636 PAETLDWREE
+636 PQEKLDWKEE
-646 SFGGLFQKGPSSFNK
+646 TFGGIFKKGPSMNANSL
-661 APSSSTFGKSFG
+661 SGSLFGG
-673 SSSQSSFG
+673 SSSMSS
-681 AGSSSFGSRKQGFDD
+681 
-696 IFELKNPY
+696 
-704 AEPLGGSSFGRSFG
+704 GSSFS
-718 NRGASAARNAASAP
+718 ASQGSQIAKKTSYDNVFDLK
-732 ATYAKAFSSPKP
+732 YAKAFSSPKP
-744 DSLEYGEG
+744 DSLDYKEG

-759 FGKGTVLAIED
+759 FGKGTVLAVED

>member
-1 MSDILQS
+1 MRTVFLPFLWRKNVSDILQS
-8 LNPVQREA
+8 LNPVQKEA

-45 IEEKQ
+45 IEEKG

-70 ERVDRLVEFGA
+70 DRVDRLVEFGA

-90 SSCVRILRRF
+90 SSCVRILRRY
-100 IDRLGYEKNFTIY
+100 IDRLGYDNHFTIY

-140 LLGMISSAK
+140 LLGVISAAK
-149 NELIE
+149 NEMIE
-154 PQDFEDQAGGDFRLC
+154 PQDFETQAGGDFRIC

-204 KEILE
+204 RDILE
-209 MYQER
+209 AYQER

-232 LIRLLSGKYRNLC
+232 LIRLLSGKYHNLC

-262 TNILSFEEAFPGA
+262 TNILSFEETFPGA

-288 RILEA
+288 NILEA
-293 ANAVIANNAHRKE
+293 ANSVIANNAHRKE

-318 VAFVQYETAYGEAES
+318 VSFIHYETAYGEAED
-333 VIDEILTA
+333 VIDKIQTS
-341 VRTGKHQYQDCAIL
+341 VHMGKYQYQDCAIL

-369 IAKSVPYRLVG
+369 IKKSVPYRLVG
-380 GVNFYQRLEIKD
+380 GVNFYQRQEIKD

-426 KLSAYAADH
+426 KLAVYASEH
-435 GLRLFQAME
+435 GMRLFQAME
-444 QVKDIPGMGKA
+444 QAEQIPGIGKA
-455 ADKITSFV
+455 ADKIKGFV
-463 NQIMVFRAFA
+463 NQIMVFRALA
-473 KELDADELINR
+473 KELDAAELIES
-484 ILEETGYLEELEKL
+484 ILEQTGYLEELEKL
-498 EEEKAATKQENIE
+498 EEDKAQAKQENLDE
-511 ELQNKAA
+511 FQNKAA

-524 DEATLTDF
+524 DEAALTDF

-567 VYITGMEE
+567 VYMTGMEE
-575 GMFPSYMSMNSGD
+575 GLFPSYMSMNSGD

-602 ITRAM
+602 ITRAVDADSSK
-607 QELTLT
+607 
-613 AAKQRMVHGNIQ
+613 AAYGSWKYSIQ
-625 YNEISRFVREI
+625 CNF
-636 PAETLDWREE
+636 
-646 SFGGLFQKGPSSFNK
+646 
-661 APSSSTFGKSFG
+661 
-673 SSSQSSFG
+673 
-681 AGSSSFGSRKQGFDD
+681 
-696 IFELKNPY
+696 
-704 AEPLGGSSFGRSFG
+704 
-718 NRGASAARNAASAP
+718 
-732 ATYAKAFSSPKP
+732 AFC
-744 DSLEYGEG
+744 
-752 DRVSHIK
+752 
-759 FGKGTVLAIED
+759 
-770 MKKDYQVTVEFDTA
+770 
-784 GVKKLFAGFAKLKKI
+784 

>member
-1 MSDILQS
+1 MRTVFLPFLWRKNVSDILQS
-8 LNPVQREA
+8 LNPVQKEA

-45 IEEKQ
+45 IEEKG

-70 ERVDRLVEFGA
+70 DRVDRLVEFGA

-90 SSCVRILRRF
+90 SSCVRILRRY
-100 IDRLGYEKNFTIY
+100 IDRLGYDNHFTIY

-140 LLGMISSAK
+140 LLGVISAAK
-149 NELIE
+149 NEMIE
-154 PQDFEDQAGGDFRLC
+154 PQDFETQAGGDFRMC

-204 KEILE
+204 RDILE
-209 MYQER
+209 AYQER

-232 LIRLLSGKYRNLC
+232 LIRLLSGKYHNLC

-262 TNILSFEEAFPGA
+262 TNILSFEETFPGA

-288 RILEA
+288 NILEA
-293 ANAVIANNAHRKE
+293 ANSVIANNAHRKE

-318 VAFVQYETAYGEAES
+318 VSFIHYETAYGEAED
-333 VIDEILTA
+333 VIDKIQTS
-341 VRTGKHQYQDCAIL
+341 VHMGKHQYQDCAIL

-369 IAKSVPYRLVG
+369 IKKSVPYRLVG
-380 GVNFYQRLEIKD
+380 GVNFYQRQEIKD

-426 KLSAYAADH
+426 KLAVYASEH
-435 GLRLFQAME
+435 GMRLFQAME
-444 QVKDIPGMGKA
+444 QVEQISGIGKA
-455 ADKITSFV
+455 ADKIKGFV
-463 NQIMVFRAFA
+463 NQIMVFRALA
-473 KELDADELINR
+473 KELDAAELIES
-484 ILEETGYLEELEKL
+484 ILEQTGYLEELEKL
-498 EEEKAATKQENIE
+498 EEDKAQAKQENLDE
-511 ELQNKAA
+511 FQNKAA

-524 DEATLTDF
+524 DEAALTDF

-567 VYITGMEE
+567 VYMTGMEE
-575 GMFPSYMSMNSGD
+575 GLFPSYMSMNSGD

-607 QELTLT
+607 QQLTLT

-625 YNEISRFVREI
+625 YSAISRFVKEL
-636 PAETLDWREE
+636 PQEKLDWKEE
-646 SFGGLFQKGPSSFNK
+646 TFGGLFKKGSSMTAN
-661 APSSSTFGKSFG
+661 SLSGSLFGG
-673 SSSQSSFG
+673 SSSMSS
-681 AGSSSFGSRKQGFDD
+681 
-696 IFELKNPY
+696 
-704 AEPLGGSSFGRSFG
+704 GSSFS
-718 NRGASAARNAASAP
+718 ASQGSQTAKKTNYDNVFDLK
-732 ATYAKAFSSPKP
+732 YAKAFSSPKP
-744 DSLEYGEG
+744 DSLDYKEG

-759 FGKGTVLAIED
+759 FGKGTVLAVED
-770 MKKDYQVTVEFDTA
+770 MKKDYQVTVEFDTV

>member
-1 MSDILQS
+1 MRTVFLPFLWRKNVSDILQS
-8 LNPVQREA
+8 LNPVQKEA

-45 IEEKQ
+45 IEEKG

-70 ERVDRLVEFGA
+70 DRVDRLVEFGA

-90 SSCVRILRRF
+90 SSCVRILRRY
-100 IDRLGYEKNFTIY
+100 IDRLGYDNHFTIY

-140 LLGMISSAK
+140 LLGVISAAK
-149 NELIE
+149 NEMIE
-154 PQDFEDQAGGDFRLC
+154 PQDFETQAGGDFRMC

-204 KEILE
+204 RDILE
-209 MYQER
+209 AYQER

-232 LIRLLSGKYRNLC
+232 LIRLLSGKYHNLC

-262 TNILSFEEAFPGA
+262 TNILSFEETFPGA

-288 RILEA
+288 NILEA
-293 ANAVIANNAHRKE
+293 ANSVIANNAHRKE

-318 VAFVQYETAYGEAES
+318 VSFIHYETAYGEAED
-333 VIDEILTA
+333 VIDKIQTA
-341 VRTGKHQYQDCAIL
+341 VHMGKHQYQDCAIL

-369 IAKSVPYRLVG
+369 IKKSVPYRLVG
-380 GVNFYQRLEIKD
+380 GVNFYQRQEIKD

-426 KLSAYAADH
+426 KLAVYASEH
-435 GLRLFQAME
+435 GMRLFQAME
-444 QVKDIPGMGKA
+444 QVEQISGIGKA
-455 ADKITSFV
+455 ADKIKGFV
-463 NQIMVFRAFA
+463 NQIMVFRALA
-473 KELDADELINR
+473 KELDAAELIES
-484 ILEETGYLEELEKL
+484 ILEQTGYLEELEKL
-498 EEEKAATKQENIE
+498 EEDKAQAKQENLE
-511 ELQNKAA
+511 EFQNKAA

-524 DEATLTDF
+524 DEAALTDF

-567 VYITGMEE
+567 VYMTGMEE
-575 GMFPSYMSMNSGD
+575 GLFPSYMSMNNGD

-607 QELTLT
+607 QQLTLT

-625 YNEISRFVREI
+625 YSAISRFVKEL
-636 PAETLDWREE
+636 PQEKLDWKEE
-646 SFGGLFQKGPSSFNK
+646 TFGGLFKKGPSMTANSL
-661 APSSSTFGKSFG
+661 SDSLFGG
-673 SSSQSSFG
+673 SSSMSS
-681 AGSSSFGSRKQGFDD
+681 
-696 IFELKNPY
+696 
-704 AEPLGGSSFGRSFG
+704 GSSFS
-718 NRGASAARNAASAP
+718 ASQGSQTAKKTNYDNVFDLK
-732 ATYAKAFSSPKP
+732 YAKAFSSPKP
-744 DSLEYGEG
+744 DSLDYKEG

-759 FGKGTVLAIED
+759 FGKGTVLAVED

>member
-1 MSDILQS
+1 MRTVFLPFLWRKNVSDILQS
-8 LNPVQREA
+8 LNPVQKEA

-45 IEEKQ
+45 IEEKG

-70 ERVDRLVEFGA
+70 DRVDRLVEFGA

-90 SSCVRILRRF
+90 SSCVRILRRY
-100 IDRLGYEKNFTIY
+100 IDRLGYDNHFTIY

-140 LLGMISSAK
+140 LLGVISAAK
-149 NELIE
+149 NEMIE
-154 PQDFEDQAGGDFRLC
+154 PQDFETQAGGDFRMC

-204 KEILE
+204 RDILE
-209 MYQER
+209 AYQER

-232 LIRLLSGKYRNLC
+232 LIRLLSGKYHNLC

-262 TNILSFEEAFPGA
+262 TNILSFEETFPGA

-288 RILEA
+288 NILEA

-318 VAFVQYETAYGEAES
+318 VSFIHYETAYGEAED
-333 VIDEILTA
+333 VIDKIQTE
-341 VRTGKHQYQDCAIL
+341 VHMGKHQYQDCAIL

-369 IAKSVPYRLVG
+369 IKKSVPYRLVG
-380 GVNFYQRLEIKD
+380 GVNFYQRQEIKD

-426 KLSAYAADH
+426 KLAVYASEH
-435 GLRLFQAME
+435 GMRLFQAME
-444 QVKDIPGMGKA
+444 QVEQISGIGKA
-455 ADKITSFV
+455 ADKIKGFV
-463 NQIMVFRAFA
+463 NQIMVFRALA
-473 KELDADELINR
+473 KELDAAELIES
-484 ILEETGYLEELEKL
+484 ILEQTGYLEELEKL
-498 EEEKAATKQENIE
+498 EEDKAQAKQENLE
-511 ELQNKAA
+511 EFQNKAA

-524 DEATLTDF
+524 DEAALTDF

-567 VYITGMEE
+567 VYMTGMEE
-575 GMFPSYMSMNSGD
+575 GLFPSYMSMNSGD

-607 QELTLT
+607 QQLTLT

-625 YNEISRFVREI
+625 YSAISRFVKEL
-636 PAETLDWREE
+636 PQEKLDWKEE
-646 SFGGLFQKGPSSFNK
+646 TFGGIFKKGPSMNANSL
-661 APSSSTFGKSFG
+661 SGSLFGG
-673 SSSQSSFG
+673 SSSMSS
-681 AGSSSFGSRKQGFDD
+681 
-696 IFELKNPY
+696 
-704 AEPLGGSSFGRSFG
+704 GSSFS
-718 NRGASAARNAASAP
+718 ASQGSQIAKKTSYDNVFDLK
-732 ATYAKAFSSPKP
+732 YAKAFSSPKP
-744 DSLEYGEG
+744 DSLDYKEG

-759 FGKGTVLAIED
+759 FGKGTVLAVED

>member
-1 MSDILQS
+1 MRTVFLPFLWRKNVSDILQS
-8 LNPVQREA
+8 LNPVQKEA

-45 IEEKQ
+45 IEEKG

-70 ERVDRLVEFGA
+70 DRVDRLVEFGA

-90 SSCVRILRRF
+90 SSCVRILRRY
-100 IDRLGYEKNFTIY
+100 IDRLGYDNHFTIY

-140 LLGMISSAK
+140 LLGVISAAK
-149 NELIE
+149 NEMIE
-154 PQDFEDQAGGDFRLC
+154 PQDFETQAGGDFRMC

-204 KEILE
+204 RDILE
-209 MYQER
+209 AYQER

-232 LIRLLSGKYRNLC
+232 LIRLLSGKYHNLC

-262 TNILSFEEAFPGA
+262 TNILSFEETFPGA

-288 RILEA
+288 NILEA
-293 ANAVIANNAHRKE
+293 ANSVIANNAHRKE

-318 VAFVQYETAYGEAES
+318 VSFIHYETAYGEAED
-333 VIDEILTA
+333 VIDKIQTS
-341 VRTGKHQYQDCAIL
+341 VHMGKHQYQDCAIL

-369 IAKSVPYRLVG
+369 IKKSVPYRLVG
-380 GVNFYQRLEIKD
+380 GVNFYQRQEIKD

-426 KLSAYAADH
+426 KLAVYASEH
-435 GLRLFQAME
+435 GMRLFQAME
-444 QVKDIPGMGKA
+444 QAEQIPGIGKA
-455 ADKITSFV
+455 ADKIKGFV
-463 NQIMVFRAFA
+463 NQIMVFRALA
-473 KELDADELINR
+473 KELDAAELIES
-484 ILEETGYLEELEKL
+484 ILEQTGYLEELEKL
-498 EEEKAATKQENIE
+498 EEDKAQAKRENLDE
-511 ELQNKAA
+511 FQKNAA

-524 DEATLTDF
+524 DEAALTDF

-567 VYITGMEE
+567 VYMTGMEE
-575 GMFPSYMSMNSGD
+575 GLFPSYMSMNSGD

-594 ERRLCYVG
+594 ELRLCYVG

-607 QELTLT
+607 QQLTLT

-625 YNEISRFVREI
+625 YSAISRFVKEL
-636 PAETLDWREE
+636 PQEKLDWKEE
-646 SFGGLFQKGPSSFNK
+646 TFGGLFKKGSSMTVN
-661 APSSSTFGKSFG
+661 SLSGSLFGG
-673 SSSQSSFG
+673 SSSMSS
-681 AGSSSFGSRKQGFDD
+681 
-696 IFELKNPY
+696 
-704 AEPLGGSSFGRSFG
+704 GSSFS
-718 NRGASAARNAASAP
+718 ASQGSQTAKKTNYDNVFDLK
-732 ATYAKAFSSPKP
+732 YAKAFSSPKP
-744 DSLEYGEG
+744 DSLDYKEG

-759 FGKGTVLAIED
+759 FGKGTVLAVED

>member
-1 MSDILQS
+1 MRTVFLPFLWRKNVSDILQS
-8 LNPVQREA
+8 LNPVQKEA

-45 IEEKQ
+45 IEEKG

-70 ERVDRLVEFGA
+70 DRVDRLVEFGA

-90 SSCVRILRRF
+90 SSCVRILRRY
-100 IDRLGYEKNFTIY
+100 IDRLGYDNHFTIY

-134 QYREGP
+134 HYREGP
-140 LLGMISSAK
+140 LLGVISAAK
-149 NELIE
+149 NEMIE
-154 PQDFEDQAGGDFRLC
+154 PQDFETQAGGDFRMC

-204 KEILE
+204 RDILE
-209 MYQER
+209 AYQER

-232 LIRLLSGKYRNLC
+232 LIRLLSGKYHNLC

-262 TNILSFEEAFPGA
+262 TNILSFEETFPGA

-288 RILEA
+288 NILEA

-318 VAFVQYETAYGEAES
+318 VSFIHYETAYGEAED
-333 VIDEILTA
+333 VIDKIQTS
-341 VRTGKHQYQDCAIL
+341 VHMGKHQYQDCAIL
-355 YRTNAQSRAFEEKC
+355 YRTNAQSRVFEEKC
-369 IAKSVPYRLVG
+369 IKKSVPYRLVG
-380 GVNFYQRLEIKD
+380 GVNFYQRQEIKD

-426 KLSAYAADH
+426 KLAVYASEH
-435 GLRLFQAME
+435 GMRLFQAME
-444 QVKDIPGMGKA
+444 QVEQISGIGKA
-455 ADKITSFV
+455 ADKIKGFV
-463 NQIMVFRAFA
+463 NQIMVFRALA
-473 KELDADELINR
+473 KELDAAELIES
-484 ILEETGYLEELEKL
+484 ILEQTGYLEELEKL
-498 EEEKAATKQENIE
+498 EEDKAQAKQENLE
-511 ELQNKAA
+511 EFQNKAA

-524 DEATLTDF
+524 DEASLTDF

-567 VYITGMEE
+567 VYMTGMEE
-575 GMFPSYMSMNSGD
+575 GLFPSYMSMNSGD

-607 QELTLT
+607 QQLTLT

-625 YNEISRFVREI
+625 YSAISRFVKEL
-636 PAETLDWREE
+636 PQEKLDWKEE
-646 SFGGLFQKGPSSFNK
+646 TFGGLFKKGPSMTANSL
-661 APSSSTFGKSFG
+661 SDSLFGG
-673 SSSQSSFG
+673 SSSMSS
-681 AGSSSFGSRKQGFDD
+681 
-696 IFELKNPY
+696 
-704 AEPLGGSSFGRSFG
+704 GSSFS
-718 NRGASAARNAASAP
+718 ASQGSQTAKKTNYDNVFDLK
-732 ATYAKAFSSPKP
+732 YAKAFSSPKP
-744 DSLEYGEG
+744 DSLDYKEG

-759 FGKGTVLAIED
+759 FGKGTVLAVED

>member
-1 MSDILQS
+1 MRTVFLPFLWRKNVSDILQS
-8 LNPVQREA
+8 LNPVQKEA

-45 IEEKQ
+45 IEEKG

-70 ERVDRLVEFGA
+70 DRVDRLVEFGA

-90 SSCVRILRRF
+90 SSCVRILRRY
-100 IDRLGYEKNFTIY
+100 IDRLGYDNHFTIY

-140 LLGMISSAK
+140 LLGVISAAK
-149 NELIE
+149 NEMIE
-154 PQDFEDQAGGDFRLC
+154 PQDFETQAGGDFRMC

-204 KEILE
+204 RDILE
-209 MYQER
+209 AYQER

-232 LIRLLSGKYRNLC
+232 LIRLLSGKYHNLC

-262 TNILSFEEAFPGA
+262 TNILSFEETFPGA

-288 RILEA
+288 NILEA

-318 VAFVQYETAYGEAES
+318 VSFIHYETAYGEAED
-333 VIDEILTA
+333 VIDKIQTS
-341 VRTGKHQYQDCAIL
+341 VHMGKHQYQDCAIL

-369 IAKSVPYRLVG
+369 IKKSVPYRLVG
-380 GVNFYQRLEIKD
+380 GVNFYQRQEIKD
-392 ILAYLKTIDS
+392 ILAYLKTID
-402 GRDDLSVTRI
+402 
-412 VNVPKRGIGQVTLN
+412 QVTLN
-426 KLSAYAADH
+426 KLAVYASEH
-435 GLRLFQAME
+435 GMRLFQAME
-444 QVKDIPGMGKA
+444 QVEQISGIGKA
-455 ADKITSFV
+455 ADKIKGFV
-463 NQIMVFRAFA
+463 NQIMVFRALA
-473 KELDADELINR
+473 KELDAAELIES
-484 ILEETGYLEELEKL
+484 ILEQTGYLEELEKL
-498 EEEKAATKQENIE
+498 EEDKAQAKQENLE
-511 ELQNKAA
+511 EFQNKAA

-524 DEATLTDF
+524 DEAALTDF

-567 VYITGMEE
+567 VYMTGMEE
-575 GMFPSYMSMNSGD
+575 GLFPSYMSMNSGD

-607 QELTLT
+607 QQLTLT

-625 YNEISRFVREI
+625 YSAISRFVKEL
-636 PAETLDWREE
+636 PQEKLDWKEE
-646 SFGGLFQKGPSSFNK
+646 TFGGLFKKGPSMTANLLSD
-661 APSSSTFGKSFG
+661 SLFGG
-673 SSSQSSFG
+673 SSSMSS
-681 AGSSSFGSRKQGFDD
+681 
-696 IFELKNPY
+696 
-704 AEPLGGSSFGRSFG
+704 GSSFS
-718 NRGASAARNAASAP
+718 ASQGSQTAKKTNYDNVFDLK
-732 ATYAKAFSSPKP
+732 YAKAFSSPKP
-744 DSLEYGEG
+744 DSLDYKEG

-759 FGKGTVLAIED
+759 FGKGTVLAVED

>member
-1 MSDILQS
+1 MRTVFLPFLWRKNVSDILQS
-8 LNPVQREA
+8 LNPVQKEA

-45 IEEKQ
+45 IEEKG

-70 ERVDRLVEFGA
+70 DRVDRLVEFGA

-90 SSCVRILRRF
+90 SSCVRILRRY
-100 IDRLGYEKNFTIY
+100 IDRLGYDNHFTIY

-140 LLGMISSAK
+140 LLGVISAAK
-149 NELIE
+149 NEMIE
-154 PQDFEDQAGGDFRLC
+154 PQDFETQAGGDFRMC

-204 KEILE
+204 RDILE
-209 MYQER
+209 AYQER

-232 LIRLLSGKYRNLC
+232 LIRLLSGKYHNLC

-262 TNILSFEEAFPGA
+262 TNILSFEETFPGA

-288 RILEA
+288 NILEA
-293 ANAVIANNAHRKE
+293 ANSVIANNAHRKE

-318 VAFVQYETAYGEAES
+318 VSFIHYETAYGEAED
-333 VIDEILTA
+333 VIDKIQTA
-341 VRTGKHQYQDCAIL
+341 VHMGKHQYQDCAIL

-369 IAKSVPYRLVG
+369 IKKSVPYRLVG
-380 GVNFYQRLEIKD
+380 GVNFYQRQEIKD

-426 KLSAYAADH
+426 KLAVYASEH
-435 GLRLFQAME
+435 GMRLFQAME
-444 QVKDIPGMGKA
+444 QVEQISGIGKA
-455 ADKITSFV
+455 ADKIKGFV
-463 NQIMVFRAFA
+463 NQIMVFRALA
-473 KELDADELINR
+473 KELDAAELIES
-484 ILEETGYLEELEKL
+484 ILEQTGYLEELEKL
-498 EEEKAATKQENIE
+498 EEDKAQAKQENLE
-511 ELQNKAA
+511 EFQNKAA

-524 DEATLTDF
+524 DEAALTDF

-567 VYITGMEE
+567 VYMTGMEE
-575 GMFPSYMSMNSGD
+575 GLFPSYMSMNSGD

-607 QELTLT
+607 QQLTLT

-625 YNEISRFVREI
+625 YSAISRFVKEL
-636 PAETLDWREE
+636 PQEKLDWKEE
-646 SFGGLFQKGPSSFNK
+646 TFGGLFKKGPSMTANSL
-661 APSSSTFGKSFG
+661 SDSLFGG
-673 SSSQSSFG
+673 SSSMSS
-681 AGSSSFGSRKQGFDD
+681 
-696 IFELKNPY
+696 
-704 AEPLGGSSFGRSFG
+704 GSSFS
-718 NRGASAARNAASAP
+718 ASQGSQTAKKTNYDNVFDLK
-732 ATYAKAFSSPKP
+732 YAKAFSSPKP
-744 DSLEYGEG
+744 DSLDYKEG

-759 FGKGTVLAIED
+759 FGKGTVLAVED

-784 GVKKLFAGFAKLKKI
+784 GVKKLFAGFAKLKKV

>member
-1 MSDILQS
+1 MRTVFLPFLWRKNVSDILQS
-8 LNPVQREA
+8 LNPVQKEA

-45 IEEKQ
+45 IDEKG

-70 ERVDRLVEFGA
+70 DRVDRLVEFGA

-90 SSCVRILRRF
+90 SSCVRILRRY
-100 IDRLGYEKNFTIY
+100 IDRLGYDNHFTIY

-120 VIRKAVKELDLDPK
+120 IIRKAVKELDLDPK

-140 LLGMISSAK
+140 LLGVISAAK
-149 NELIE
+149 NEMIE
-154 PQDFEDQAGGDFRLC
+154 PQDFETQAGGDFRMC

-204 KEILE
+204 RDILE
-209 MYQER
+209 AYQER

-232 LIRLLSGKYRNLC
+232 LIRLLSGKYHNLC

-262 TNILSFEEAFPGA
+262 TNILSFEETFPGA

-288 RILEA
+288 NILEA

-318 VAFVQYETAYGEAES
+318 VSFIHYETAYGEAED
-333 VIDEILTA
+333 VIDKIQTS
-341 VRTGKHQYQDCAIL
+341 VHMGKHQYQDCAIL

-369 IAKSVPYRLVG
+369 IKKSVPYRLVG
-380 GVNFYQRLEIKD
+380 GVNFYQRQEIKD

-426 KLSAYAADH
+426 KLAVYASEH
-435 GLRLFQAME
+435 GMRLFQAME
-444 QVKDIPGMGKA
+444 QVEQISGIGKA
-455 ADKITSFV
+455 ADKIKGFV
-463 NQIMVFRAFA
+463 NQIMVFRALA
-473 KELDADELINR
+473 KELDAAELIES
-484 ILEETGYLEELEKL
+484 ILEQTGYLEELEKL
-498 EEEKAATKQENIE
+498 EEDKAQAKQENLE
-511 ELQNKAA
+511 EFQNKAA

-524 DEATLTDF
+524 DEAALTDF

-567 VYITGMEE
+567 VYMTGMEE
-575 GMFPSYMSMNSGD
+575 GLFPSYMSMNSGD

-607 QELTLT
+607 QQLTLT

-625 YNEISRFVREI
+625 YSAISRFVKEL
-636 PAETLDWREE
+636 PQEKLDWKEE
-646 SFGGLFQKGPSSFNK
+646 TFGGIFKKGPSMNANSL
-661 APSSSTFGKSFG
+661 SGSLFGG
-673 SSSQSSFG
+673 SSSMSS
-681 AGSSSFGSRKQGFDD
+681 
-696 IFELKNPY
+696 
-704 AEPLGGSSFGRSFG
+704 GSSFS
-718 NRGASAARNAASAP
+718 ASQGSQIAKKTNYDNVFDLK
-732 ATYAKAFSSPKP
+732 YAKAFSSPKP
-744 DSLEYGEG
+744 DSLDYKEG

-759 FGKGTVLAIED
+759 FGKGTVLAVED

>member
-1 MSDILQS
+1 MRTVFLPFLWRKNVSDILQS
-8 LNPVQREA
+8 LNPVQKEA

-45 IEEKQ
+45 IEEKG

-70 ERVDRLVEFGA
+70 DRVDRLVEFGA

-90 SSCVRILRRF
+90 SSCVRILRRY
-100 IDRLGYEKNFTIY
+100 IDRLGYDNHFTIY

-140 LLGMISSAK
+140 LLGVISAAK
-149 NELIE
+149 NEMIE
-154 PQDFEDQAGGDFRLC
+154 PQDFETQAGGDFRMC

-204 KEILE
+204 RDILE
-209 MYQER
+209 AYQER

-232 LIRLLSGKYRNLC
+232 LIRLLSGKYHNLC

-262 TNILSFEEAFPGA
+262 TNILSFEETFPGA

-288 RILEA
+288 NILEA

-318 VAFVQYETAYGEAES
+318 VSFIHYETAYGEAED
-333 VIDEILTA
+333 VIDKIQTS
-341 VRTGKHQYQDCAIL
+341 VHMGKYQYQDCAIL

-369 IAKSVPYRLVG
+369 IKKSVPYRLVG
-380 GVNFYQRLEIKD
+380 GVNFYQRQEIKD

-426 KLSAYAADH
+426 KLAVYASEH
-435 GLRLFQAME
+435 GMRLFQAME
-444 QVKDIPGMGKA
+444 QVEQISGIGKA
-455 ADKITSFV
+455 ADKIKGFV
-463 NQIMVFRAFA
+463 NQIMVFRALA
-473 KELDADELINR
+473 KELDAAGLIES
-484 ILEETGYLEELEKL
+484 ILEQTGYLEELEKL
-498 EEEKAATKQENIE
+498 EEDKAQAKQENLE
-511 ELQNKAA
+511 EFQNKAA

-524 DEATLTDF
+524 DEAALTDF

-567 VYITGMEE
+567 VYMTGMEE
-575 GMFPSYMSMNSGD
+575 GLFPSYMSMNSGD

-607 QELTLT
+607 QQLTLT

-625 YNEISRFVREI
+625 YSAISRFVKEL
-636 PAETLDWREE
+636 PQEKLDWKEE
-646 SFGGLFQKGPSSFNK
+646 TFGGLFKKGPSMTANSLSGNL
-661 APSSSTFGKSFG
+661 FGG
-673 SSSQSSFG
+673 SSSMSS
-681 AGSSSFGSRKQGFDD
+681 
-696 IFELKNPY
+696 
-704 AEPLGGSSFGRSFG
+704 GSSFS
-718 NRGASAARNAASAP
+718 ASQGSQTAKKTNYDNVFDLK
-732 ATYAKAFSSPKP
+732 YAKAFSSPKP
-744 DSLEYGEG
+744 DSLDYKEG

-759 FGKGTVLAIED
+759 FGKGTVLAVED

>member
-1 MSDILQS
+1 MRTVFLPFLWRKNVSDILQS
-8 LNPVQREA
+8 LNPVQKEA

-45 IEEKQ
+45 IEEKG

-70 ERVDRLVEFGA
+70 DRVDRLVEFGA

-90 SSCVRILRRF
+90 SSCVRILRRY
-100 IDRLGYEKNFTIY
+100 IDRLGYDNHFTIY

-140 LLGMISSAK
+140 LLGVISAAK
-149 NELIE
+149 NEMIE
-154 PQDFEDQAGGDFRLC
+154 PQDFETQAGGDFRMC

-204 KEILE
+204 RDVLE
-209 MYQER
+209 AYQER

-232 LIRLLSGKYRNLC
+232 LIRLLSGKYHNLC

-262 TNILSFEEAFPGA
+262 TNILSFEETFPGA

-288 RILEA
+288 NILEA
-293 ANAVIANNAHRKE
+293 ANSVIANNAHRKE

-318 VAFVQYETAYGEAES
+318 VSFIHYETAYGEAED
-333 VIDEILTA
+333 VIDKIQTS
-341 VRTGKHQYQDCAIL
+341 VHMGKHQYQDCAIL

-369 IAKSVPYRLVG
+369 IKKSVPYRLVG
-380 GVNFYQRLEIKD
+380 GVNFYQRQEIKD

-426 KLSAYAADH
+426 KLAVYASEH
-435 GLRLFQAME
+435 GMRLFQAME
-444 QVKDIPGMGKA
+444 QAEQIPGIGKA
-455 ADKITSFV
+455 ADKIKGFV
-463 NQIMVFRAFA
+463 NQIMVFRALA
-473 KELDADELINR
+473 KELDAAELIES
-484 ILEETGYLEELEKL
+484 ILEQTGYLEELEKL
-498 EEEKAATKQENIE
+498 EEDKAQAKQENLDE
-511 ELQNKAA
+511 FQNKAA

-524 DEATLTDF
+524 DEAALTDF

-567 VYITGMEE
+567 VYMTGMEE
-575 GMFPSYMSMNSGD
+575 GLFPSYMSMNSGD

-607 QELTLT
+607 QQLTLT

-625 YNEISRFVREI
+625 YSAISRFVKEL
-636 PAETLDWREE
+636 PQEKLDWKEE
-646 SFGGLFQKGPSSFNK
+646 TFGGLFKKVPSMTANSL
-661 APSSSTFGKSFG
+661 SGSLFGG
-673 SSSQSSFG
+673 SSSMSS
-681 AGSSSFGSRKQGFDD
+681 
-696 IFELKNPY
+696 
-704 AEPLGGSSFGRSFG
+704 GSSFS
-718 NRGASAARNAASAP
+718 ASQGSQTAKKTNYDNVFDLK
-732 ATYAKAFSSPKP
+732 YAKAFSSPKP
-744 DSLEYGEG
+744 DSLDYKEG

-759 FGKGTVLAIED
+759 FGKGTVLAVED

>member
-1 MSDILQS
+1 MRTVFLPFLWRKNVSDILQS
-8 LNPVQREA
+8 LNPVQKEA

-45 IEEKQ
+45 IEEKG

-70 ERVDRLVEFGA
+70 DRVDRLVEFGA

-90 SSCVRILRRF
+90 SSCVRILRRY
-100 IDRLGYEKNFTIY
+100 IDRLGYDNHFTIY

-140 LLGMISSAK
+140 LLGVISAAK
-149 NELIE
+149 NEMIE
-154 PQDFEDQAGGDFRLC
+154 PQDFETQAGGDFRMC

-204 KEILE
+204 RDILE
-209 MYQER
+209 AYQER

-232 LIRLLSGKYRNLC
+232 LIRLLSGKYHNLC

-262 TNILSFEEAFPGA
+262 TNILSFEETFPGA

-288 RILEA
+288 NILEA
-293 ANAVIANNAHRKE
+293 ANSVIANNAHRKE

-318 VAFVQYETAYGEAES
+318 VSFIHYETAYGEAED
-333 VIDEILTA
+333 VIDKIQTA
-341 VRTGKHQYQDCAIL
+341 VHMGKHQYQDCAIL

-369 IAKSVPYRLVG
+369 IKKSVPYRLVG
-380 GVNFYQRLEIKD
+380 GVNFYQRQEIKD

-426 KLSAYAADH
+426 KLAVYASEH
-435 GLRLFQAME
+435 GMRLFQAME
-444 QVKDIPGMGKA
+444 QVEQISGIGKA
-455 ADKITSFV
+455 ADKIKGFV
-463 NQIMVFRAFA
+463 NQIMVFRALA
-473 KELDADELINR
+473 KELDAAELIES
-484 ILEETGYLEELEKL
+484 ILEQTGYLEELEKL
-498 EEEKAATKQENIE
+498 EEDKAQAKQENLE
-511 ELQNKAA
+511 EFQNKAA

-524 DEATLTDF
+524 DEAALTDF
-532 LEEVALVADID
+532 LEEVALVADIE

-555 TLHSA
+555 TLLSP

-567 VYITGMEE
+567 VYMTGMEE
-575 GMFPSYMSMNSGD
+575 GLFPSYMSMNSGD

-607 QELTLT
+607 QQLTLT

-625 YNEISRFVREI
+625 YSAISRFVKEL
-636 PAETLDWREE
+636 PQEKLDWKEE
-646 SFGGLFQKGPSSFNK
+646 TFGGLFKKGPSMTANSL
-661 APSSSTFGKSFG
+661 SDSLFGG
-673 SSSQSSFG
+673 SSSMSS
-681 AGSSSFGSRKQGFDD
+681 
-696 IFELKNPY
+696 
-704 AEPLGGSSFGRSFG
+704 GSSFS
-718 NRGASAARNAASAP
+718 ASQGSQTAKKTNYDNVFDLK
-732 ATYAKAFSSPKP
+732 YAKAFSSPKP
-744 DSLEYGEG
+744 DSLDYKEG

-759 FGKGTVLAIED
+759 FGKGTVLAVED

>member
-1 MSDILQS
+1 MRTVFLPFLWRKNVSDILQS
-8 LNPVQREA
+8 LNPVQKEA

-45 IEEKQ
+45 IEEKG

-70 ERVDRLVEFGA
+70 DRVDRLVEFGA

-90 SSCVRILRRF
+90 SSCVRILRRY
-100 IDRLGYEKNFTIY
+100 IDRLGYDNHFTIY

-120 VIRKAVKELDLDPK
+120 IIRKAVKELDLDPK

-140 LLGMISSAK
+140 LLGVISAAK
-149 NELIE
+149 NEMIE
-154 PQDFEDQAGGDFRLC
+154 PQDFETQAGGDFRMC

-204 KEILE
+204 RDILE
-209 MYQER
+209 AYQER

-232 LIRLLSGKYRNLC
+232 LIRLLSGKYHNLC

-262 TNILSFEEAFPGA
+262 TNILSFEETFPGA

-288 RILEA
+288 NILEA

-318 VAFVQYETAYGEAES
+318 VSFIHYETAYGEAED
-333 VIDEILTA
+333 VIDKIQTS
-341 VRTGKHQYQDCAIL
+341 VHMGKHQYQDCAIL

-369 IAKSVPYRLVG
+369 IKKSVPYRLVG
-380 GVNFYQRLEIKD
+380 GVNFYQRQEIKD

-426 KLSAYAADH
+426 KLAVYASEH
-435 GLRLFQAME
+435 GMRLFQAME
-444 QVKDIPGMGKA
+444 QVEQISGIGKA
-455 ADKITSFV
+455 ADKIKGFV
-463 NQIMVFRAFA
+463 NQIMVFRALA
-473 KELDADELINR
+473 KELDAAELIES
-484 ILEETGYLEELEKL
+484 ILEQTGYLEELEKL
-498 EEEKAATKQENIE
+498 EEDKAQAKQENLE
-511 ELQNKAA
+511 EFQNKAA

-524 DEATLTDF
+524 DEAALTDF

-560 KGLEFPV
+560 KGLECPV
-567 VYITGMEE
+567 VYMTGMEE
-575 GMFPSYMSMNSGD
+575 GLFPSYMSMNSGD

-607 QELTLT
+607 QQLTLT

-625 YNEISRFVREI
+625 YSAISRFVKEL
-636 PAETLDWREE
+636 PQEKLDWKEE
-646 SFGGLFQKGPSSFNK
+646 TFGGLFKKGPSMNANSL
-661 APSSSTFGKSFG
+661 SGSLFGG
-673 SSSQSSFG
+673 SSSMSS
-681 AGSSSFGSRKQGFDD
+681 
-696 IFELKNPY
+696 
-704 AEPLGGSSFGRSFG
+704 GSSFS
-718 NRGASAARNAASAP
+718 ASQGSQTAKKTNYDNVFDLK
-732 ATYAKAFSSPKP
+732 YAKAFSSPKP
-744 DSLEYGEG
+744 DSLDYKEG

-759 FGKGTVLAIED
+759 FGKGTVLAVED

>member
-1 MSDILQS
+1 MRTVFLPFLWRKNVSDILQS
-8 LNPVQREA
+8 LNPVQKEA

-45 IEEKQ
+45 IEEKG

-70 ERVDRLVEFGA
+70 DRVDRLVEFGA

-90 SSCVRILRRF
+90 SSCVRILRRY
-100 IDRLGYEKNFTIY
+100 IDRLGYDNHFTIY

-140 LLGMISSAK
+140 LLGVISAAK
-149 NELIE
+149 NEMIE
-154 PQDFEDQAGGDFRLC
+154 PQDFETQAGGDFRMC

-204 KEILE
+204 RDILE
-209 MYQER
+209 AYQER

-232 LIRLLSGKYRNLC
+232 LIRLLSGKYHNLC

-262 TNILSFEEAFPGA
+262 TNILSFEETFPGA

-288 RILEA
+288 NILEA
-293 ANAVIANNAHRKE
+293 ANSVIANNAHRKE

-318 VAFVQYETAYGEAES
+318 VSFIHYETAYGEAED
-333 VIDEILTA
+333 VIDKIQTA
-341 VRTGKHQYQDCAIL
+341 VHMGKHQYQDCAIL

-369 IAKSVPYRLVG
+369 IKKSVPYRLVG
-380 GVNFYQRLEIKD
+380 GVNFYQRQEIKD

-426 KLSAYAADH
+426 KLAVYASEH
-435 GLRLFQAME
+435 GMRLFQAME
-444 QVKDIPGMGKA
+444 QVEQISGIGKA
-455 ADKITSFV
+455 ADKIKGFV
-463 NQIMVFRAFA
+463 NQIMVFRALA
-473 KELDADELINR
+473 KELDAAELIES
-484 ILEETGYLEELEKL
+484 ILEQTGYLEELEKL
-498 EEEKAATKQENIE
+498 EEDKAQAKQENLE
-511 ELQNKAA
+511 EFQNKAA

-524 DEATLTDF
+524 DEAALTDF

-567 VYITGMEE
+567 VYMTGMEE
-575 GMFPSYMSMNSGD
+575 GLFPSYMSMNSGD

-607 QELTLT
+607 QQLTLT

-625 YNEISRFVREI
+625 YSAISRFVKEL
-636 PAETLDWREE
+636 PQEKLDWKEE
-646 SFGGLFQKGPSSFNK
+646 TFGGLFKKGPSMTANSL
-661 APSSSTFGKSFG
+661 SDSLFGG
-673 SSSQSSFG
+673 SSSMSS
-681 AGSSSFGSRKQGFDD
+681 
-696 IFELKNPY
+696 
-704 AEPLGGSSFGRSFG
+704 GSSFS
-718 NRGASAARNAASAP
+718 ASQGSQTAKKTNYDNVFDLK
-732 ATYAKAFSSPKP
+732 YAKAFSSPKP
-744 DSLEYGEG
+744 DSLDYKEG

-759 FGKGTVLAIED
+759 FGKGTVLAVED

>member
-1 MSDILQS
+1 MRTVFLPFLWRKNVSDILQS
-8 LNPVQREA
+8 LNPVQKEA

-45 IEEKQ
+45 IEEKG

-70 ERVDRLVEFGA
+70 DRVDRLVEFGA

-90 SSCVRILRRF
+90 SSCVRILRRY
-100 IDRLGYEKNFTIY
+100 IDRLGYDNHFTIY

-140 LLGMISSAK
+140 LLGVISAAK
-149 NELIE
+149 NEMIE
-154 PQDFEDQAGGDFRLC
+154 PQDFETQAGGDFRMC

-204 KEILE
+204 RDILE
-209 MYQER
+209 AYQER

-232 LIRLLSGKYRNLC
+232 LIRLLSGKYHNLC

-262 TNILSFEEAFPGA
+262 TNILSFEETFPGA

-288 RILEA
+288 NILEA
-293 ANAVIANNAHRKE
+293 ANSVIANNAHRKE

-318 VAFVQYETAYGEAES
+318 VSFIHYETAYGEAED
-333 VIDEILTA
+333 VIDKIQTS
-341 VRTGKHQYQDCAIL
+341 VHMGKHQYQDCAIL

-369 IAKSVPYRLVG
+369 IKKSVPYRLVG
-380 GVNFYQRLEIKD
+380 GVNFYQRQEIKD

-426 KLSAYAADH
+426 KLAVYASEH
-435 GLRLFQAME
+435 GMRLFQAME
-444 QVKDIPGMGKA
+444 QAEQIPGIGKA
-455 ADKITSFV
+455 ADKIKGFV
-463 NQIMVFRAFA
+463 NQIMVFRALA
-473 KELDADELINR
+473 KELDAAELIES
-484 ILEETGYLEELEKL
+484 ILEQTGYLEELEKL
-498 EEEKAATKQENIE
+498 EEDKAQAKQENLDE
-511 ELQNKAA
+511 FQNKAA

-524 DEATLTDF
+524 DEAALTDF

-567 VYITGMEE
+567 VYMTGMEE
-575 GMFPSYMSMNSGD
+575 GLFPSYMSMNSGD

-607 QELTLT
+607 QQLTLT

-625 YNEISRFVREI
+625 YSAISRFVKEL
-636 PAETLDWREE
+636 PQEKLDWKEE
-646 SFGGLFQKGPSSFNK
+646 TFGGLFKKGPSMTANSL
-661 APSSSTFGKSFG
+661 SDSLFGG
-673 SSSQSSFG
+673 SSSMSS
-681 AGSSSFGSRKQGFDD
+681 
-696 IFELKNPY
+696 
-704 AEPLGGSSFGRSFG
+704 GSSFS
-718 NRGASAARNAASAP
+718 ASQGSQTAKKTNYDNVFDLK
-732 ATYAKAFSSPKP
+732 YAKAFSSPKP
-744 DSLEYGEG
+744 DSLDYKEG

-759 FGKGTVLAIED
+759 FGKGTVLAVED

>member
-1 MSDILQS
+1 MRTVFLPFLWRKNVSDILQS
-8 LNPVQREA
+8 LNPVQKEA

-45 IEEKQ
+45 IEEKG

-70 ERVDRLVEFGA
+70 DRVDRLVEFGA

-90 SSCVRILRRF
+90 SSCVRILRRY
-100 IDRLGYEKNFTIY
+100 IDRLGYDNHFTIY

-140 LLGMISSAK
+140 LLGVISAAK
-149 NELIE
+149 NEMIE
-154 PQDFEDQAGGDFRLC
+154 PQDFETQAGGDFRMC

-204 KEILE
+204 RDILE
-209 MYQER
+209 AYQER

-232 LIRLLSGKYRNLC
+232 LIRLLSGKYHNLC

-262 TNILSFEEAFPGA
+262 TNILSFEETFPGA

-288 RILEA
+288 NILEA
-293 ANAVIANNAHRKE
+293 ANSVIANNAHRKE

-318 VAFVQYETAYGEAES
+318 VSFIHYETAYGEAED
-333 VIDEILTA
+333 VIDRIQTS
-341 VRTGKHQYQDCAIL
+341 VHMGKHQYQDCAIL

-369 IAKSVPYRLVG
+369 IKKSVPYRLVG
-380 GVNFYQRLEIKD
+380 GVNFYQRQEIKD

-426 KLSAYAADH
+426 KLAVYASEH
-435 GLRLFQAME
+435 GMRLFQAME
-444 QVKDIPGMGKA
+444 QAEQIPGIGKA
-455 ADKITSFV
+455 ADKIKGFV
-463 NQIMVFRAFA
+463 NQIMVFRALA
-473 KELDADELINR
+473 KELDAAELIES
-484 ILEETGYLEELEKL
+484 ILEQTGYLEELEKL
-498 EEEKAATKQENIE
+498 EEDKAQAKQENLDE
-511 ELQNKAA
+511 FQNKAA

-524 DEATLTDF
+524 DEAALTDF

-567 VYITGMEE
+567 VYMTGMEE
-575 GMFPSYMSMNSGD
+575 GLFPSYMSMNS
-588 PGDIEE
+588 
-594 ERRLCYVG
+594 R
-602 ITRAM
+602 
-607 QELTLT
+607 
-613 AAKQRMVHGNIQ
+613 
-625 YNEISRFVREI
+625 
-636 PAETLDWREE
+636 
-646 SFGGLFQKGPSSFNK
+646 
-661 APSSSTFGKSFG
+661 
-673 SSSQSSFG
+673 
-681 AGSSSFGSRKQGFDD
+681 
-696 IFELKNPY
+696 
-704 AEPLGGSSFGRSFG
+704 
-718 NRGASAARNAASAP
+718 
-732 ATYAKAFSSPKP
+732 
-744 DSLEYGEG
+744 
-752 DRVSHIK
+752 
-759 FGKGTVLAIED
+759 
-770 MKKDYQVTVEFDTA
+770 
-784 GVKKLFAGFAKLKKI
+784 

>member
-1 MSDILQS
+1 MRTVFLPFLWRKNVSDILQS
-8 LNPVQREA
+8 LNPVQKEA

-45 IEEKQ
+45 IDEKG

-70 ERVDRLVEFGA
+70 DRVDRLVEFGA

-90 SSCVRILRRF
+90 SSCVRILRRY
-100 IDRLGYEKNFTIY
+100 IDRLGYDNHFTIY

-120 VIRKAVKELDLDPK
+120 IIRKAVKELDLDPK

-140 LLGMISSAK
+140 LLGVISAAK
-149 NELIE
+149 NEMIE
-154 PQDFEDQAGGDFRLC
+154 PQDFETQAGGDFRMC

-204 KEILE
+204 RDILE
-209 MYQER
+209 AYQER

-232 LIRLLSGKYRNLC
+232 LIRLLSGKYHNLC

-262 TNILSFEEAFPGA
+262 TNILSFEETFPGA

-288 RILEA
+288 NILEA

-318 VAFVQYETAYGEAES
+318 VSFIHYETAYGEAED
-333 VIDEILTA
+333 VIDKIQTE
-341 VRTGKHQYQDCAIL
+341 VHMGKHQYQDCAIL

-369 IAKSVPYRLVG
+369 IKKSVPYRLVG
-380 GVNFYQRLEIKD
+380 GVNFYQRQEIKD

-426 KLSAYAADH
+426 KLAVYASEH
-435 GLRLFQAME
+435 GMRLFQAME
-444 QVKDIPGMGKA
+444 QVEQISGIGKA
-455 ADKITSFV
+455 ADKIKGFV
-463 NQIMVFRAFA
+463 NQIMVFRALA
-473 KELDADELINR
+473 KELDAAELIES
-484 ILEETGYLEELEKL
+484 ILEQTGYLEELEKL
-498 EEEKAATKQENIE
+498 EEDKAQAKQENLE
-511 ELQNKAA
+511 EFQNKAA

-524 DEATLTDF
+524 DEAALTDF

-567 VYITGMEE
+567 VYMTGMEE
-575 GMFPSYMSMNSGD
+575 GLFPSYMSMNSGD

-607 QELTLT
+607 QQLTLT

-625 YNEISRFVREI
+625 YSAISRFVKEL
-636 PAETLDWREE
+636 PQEKLDWKEE
-646 SFGGLFQKGPSSFNK
+646 TFGGIFKKGPSMNANSL
-661 APSSSTFGKSFG
+661 SGSLFGG
-673 SSSQSSFG
+673 SSSMSS
-681 AGSSSFGSRKQGFDD
+681 
-696 IFELKNPY
+696 
-704 AEPLGGSSFGRSFG
+704 GSSFS
-718 NRGASAARNAASAP
+718 ASQGSQIAKKTSYDNVFDLK
-732 ATYAKAFSSPKP
+732 YAKAFSSPKP
-744 DSLEYGEG
+744 DSLDYKEG

-759 FGKGTVLAIED
+759 FGKGTVLAVED

>member
-1 MSDILQS
+1 MRTVFLPFLWRKNVSDILQS
-8 LNPVQREA
+8 LNPVQKEA

-45 IEEKQ
+45 IEEKG

-70 ERVDRLVEFGA
+70 DRVDRLVEFGA

-90 SSCVRILRRF
+90 SSCVRILRRY
-100 IDRLGYEKNFTIY
+100 IDRLGYDNHFTIY

-140 LLGMISSAK
+140 LLGVISAAK
-149 NELIE
+149 NEMIE
-154 PQDFEDQAGGDFRLC
+154 PQDFETQAGGDFRMC

-204 KEILE
+204 RDILE
-209 MYQER
+209 AYQER

-232 LIRLLSGKYRNLC
+232 LIRLLSGKYHNLC

-262 TNILSFEEAFPGA
+262 TNILSFEETFPGA

-288 RILEA
+288 NILEA
-293 ANAVIANNAHRKE
+293 ANSVIANNAHRKE

-318 VAFVQYETAYGEAES
+318 VSFIHYETAYGEAED
-333 VIDEILTA
+333 VIDKIQTS
-341 VRTGKHQYQDCAIL
+341 VHMGKYQYQDCAIL

-369 IAKSVPYRLVG
+369 IKKSVPYRLVG
-380 GVNFYQRLEIKD
+380 GVNFYQRQEIKD

-426 KLSAYAADH
+426 KLAVYASEH
-435 GLRLFQAME
+435 GMRLFQAME
-444 QVKDIPGMGKA
+444 QAEQIPGIGKA
-455 ADKITSFV
+455 ADKIKGFV
-463 NQIMVFRAFA
+463 NQIMVFRALA
-473 KELDADELINR
+473 KELDAAELIES
-484 ILEETGYLEELEKL
+484 ILEQTGYLEELEKL
-498 EEEKAATKQENIE
+498 EEDKAQAKQENLDE
-511 ELQNKAA
+511 FQNKAA

-567 VYITGMEE
+567 VYMTGMEE
-575 GMFPSYMSMNSGD
+575 GLFPSYMSMNSGD

-607 QELTLT
+607 QQLTLT

-625 YNEISRFVREI
+625 YSAISRFVKEL
-636 PAETLDWREE
+636 PQEKLDWKEE
-646 SFGGLFQKGPSSFNK
+646 TFGGLFKKGPSMTANSL
-661 APSSSTFGKSFG
+661 S
-673 SSSQSSFG
+673 
-681 AGSSSFGSRKQGFDD
+681 
-696 IFELKNPY
+696 
-704 AEPLGGSSFGRSFG
+704 GSSFS
-718 NRGASAARNAASAP
+718 ASQGSQTAKKTNYDNVFDLK
-732 ATYAKAFSSPKP
+732 YAKAFSSPKP
-744 DSLEYGEG
+744 DSLDYKEG

-759 FGKGTVLAIED
+759 FGKGTVLAVED

>member
-1 MSDILQS
+1 MRTVFLPFLWRKNVSDILQS
-8 LNPVQREA
+8 LNPVQKEA

-45 IEEKQ
+45 IEEKG

-70 ERVDRLVEFGA
+70 DRVDRLVEFGA

-90 SSCVRILRRF
+90 SSCVRILRRY
-100 IDRLGYEKNFTIY
+100 IDRLGYDNHFTIY

-140 LLGMISSAK
+140 LLGVISAAK
-149 NELIE
+149 NEMIE
-154 PQDFEDQAGGDFRLC
+154 PQDFETQAGGDFRMC

-204 KEILE
+204 RDILE
-209 MYQER
+209 AYQER

-232 LIRLLSGKYRNLC
+232 LIRLLSGKYHNLC

-262 TNILSFEEAFPGA
+262 TNILSFEETFPGA

-288 RILEA
+288 NILEA

-318 VAFVQYETAYGEAES
+318 VSFIHYETAYGEAED
-333 VIDEILTA
+333 VIDKIQTS
-341 VRTGKHQYQDCAIL
+341 VHMGKHQYQDCAIL
-355 YRTNAQSRAFEEKC
+355 YRTNAQSRVFEEKC
-369 IAKSVPYRLVG
+369 IKKSVPYRLVG
-380 GVNFYQRLEIKD
+380 GVNFYQRQEIKD

-426 KLSAYAADH
+426 KLAVYASEH
-435 GLRLFQAME
+435 GMRLFQAME
-444 QVKDIPGMGKA
+444 QVEQISGIGKA
-455 ADKITSFV
+455 ADKIKGFV
-463 NQIMVFRAFA
+463 NQIMVFRALA
-473 KELDADELINR
+473 KELDAAELIES
-484 ILEETGYLEELEKL
+484 ILEQTGYLEELEKL
-498 EEEKAATKQENIE
+498 EVHKAQAKQENLE
-511 ELQNKAA
+511 EFQNKAA

-524 DEATLTDF
+524 DEAALTDF

-567 VYITGMEE
+567 VYMTGMEE
-575 GMFPSYMSMNSGD
+575 GLFPSYMSMNSGD

-607 QELTLT
+607 QQLTLT

-625 YNEISRFVREI
+625 YSAISRFVKEL
-636 PAETLDWREE
+636 PQEKLDWKEE
-646 SFGGLFQKGPSSFNK
+646 TFGGLFKKGPSMTANSL
-661 APSSSTFGKSFG
+661 SDSLFGG
-673 SSSQSSFG
+673 SSSMSS
-681 AGSSSFGSRKQGFDD
+681 
-696 IFELKNPY
+696 
-704 AEPLGGSSFGRSFG
+704 GSSFS
-718 NRGASAARNAASAP
+718 ASQGSQTAKKTNYDNVFDLK
-732 ATYAKAFSSPKP
+732 YAKAFSSPKP
-744 DSLEYGEG
+744 DSLDYKEG

-759 FGKGTVLAIED
+759 FGKGTVLAVED

>member
-1 MSDILQS
+1 MRTVFLPFLWRKNVSDILQS
-8 LNPVQREA
+8 LNPVQKEA

-45 IEEKQ
+45 IEEKG

-70 ERVDRLVEFGA
+70 DRVDRLVEFGA

-90 SSCVRILRRF
+90 SSCVRILRRY
-100 IDRLGYEKNFTIY
+100 IDRLGYDNHFTIY

-140 LLGMISSAK
+140 LLGVISAAK
-149 NELIE
+149 NEMIE
-154 PQDFEDQAGGDFRLC
+154 PQDFETQAGGDFRMC

-204 KEILE
+204 RDVLE
-209 MYQER
+209 AYQER

-232 LIRLLSGKYRNLC
+232 LIRLLSGKYHNLC

-262 TNILSFEEAFPGA
+262 TNILSFEETFPGA

-288 RILEA
+288 NILEA
-293 ANAVIANNAHRKE
+293 ANSVIANNAHRKE

-318 VAFVQYETAYGEAES
+318 VSFIHYETAYGEAED
-333 VIDEILTA
+333 VIDKIQTA
-341 VRTGKHQYQDCAIL
+341 VHMGKYQYQDCAIL

-369 IAKSVPYRLVG
+369 IKKSVPYRLVG
-380 GVNFYQRLEIKD
+380 GVNFYQRQEIKD

-426 KLSAYAADH
+426 KLAVYASEH
-435 GLRLFQAME
+435 GMRLFQAME
-444 QVKDIPGMGKA
+444 QAEQIPGIGKA
-455 ADKITSFV
+455 ADKIKGFV
-463 NQIMVFRAFA
+463 NQIMVFRALA
-473 KELDADELINR
+473 KELDAAELIES
-484 ILEETGYLEELEKL
+484 ILEQTGYLEELEKL
-498 EEEKAATKQENIE
+498 EEDKAQAKQENLDE
-511 ELQNKAA
+511 FQNKAA

-524 DEATLTDF
+524 DEAALTDF

-567 VYITGMEE
+567 VYMTGMEE
-575 GMFPSYMSMNSGD
+575 GLFPSYMSMNSGD

-607 QELTLT
+607 QQLTLT

-625 YNEISRFVREI
+625 YSAISRFVKEL
-636 PAETLDWREE
+636 PQEKLDWKEE
-646 SFGGLFQKGPSSFNK
+646 TFGGLFKKGPYMTANSLSG
-661 APSSSTFGKSFG
+661 SLFGG
-673 SSSQSSFG
+673 SSSMSS
-681 AGSSSFGSRKQGFDD
+681 
-696 IFELKNPY
+696 
-704 AEPLGGSSFGRSFG
+704 GSSFS
-718 NRGASAARNAASAP
+718 ASQGSQTAKKTNYDNVFDLK
-732 ATYAKAFSSPKP
+732 YAKAFSSPKP
-744 DSLEYGEG
+744 DSLDYKEG

-759 FGKGTVLAIED
+759 FGKGTVLAVED